1 MAGRRQI
8 GAIIKLEGEQQF
20 KSSITSCKTS
30 ISSMKASLKQ
40 IQASYSGN
48 ANGLEALS
56 AVQNQYMQIQKKA
69 RESIEKT
76 QNAYQKSRE
85 KQDDVKKSMQSMKD
99 AYEAAEKKLKEMKNS
114 GEASADAIE
123 EQSKATEEAYTA
135 YQNYSE
141 AVEKCEARTN
151 RFQKAITD
159 AKTEE
164 INASN
169 AIRQYAEYIE
179 EAKQSADGT
188 ASSLDEYGKAVK
200 EAGDNA
206 SDAGGKLG
214 IFSGVLSANLVTA
227 GLQKVCDLLKTGASY
242 AVDVG
247 SSFEA
252 AMSQV
257 QATSGATGAELDAL
271 TAKASQLGRDTI
283 YSATDAGN
291 ALYYMSLAGWSSQQ
305 MLTSIDDVLNL
316 AASSGMDLAKASDI
330 VTDEITAFGLK
341 ASDAAHFVDVMSY
354 AQSHAN
360 TTAEDLGQSYKD
372 VAATAGKFHMSVEE
386 ITSALMVMANSGV
399 KGSSGAGNALNTVI
413 TRLMTNTKDCA
424 TELKKYGVEIY
435 DSTGK
440 MKSLSSIL
448 IGTANAFSGLTEKE
462 QANLAKIIA
471 GQNQYTSFMT
481 ILTGMNEAA
490 KKSGQ
495 SFEDYTAQLEK
506 CDGTAEKMAAT
517 MQDNLHG
524 KMKALSSAAEGFG
537 NAVYNYVRGPLSDL
551 AEGAADVINAVT
563 DELQPATT
571 EINAF
576 VESVK
581 AAADEVQNTLS
592 SADMSYTN
600 SAADAS
606 KIEAY
611 LQVIEEARSKTS
623 LTSYETYQLNNAVK
637 ELSSNVPELNDYID
651 DTSKILQMNSEDF
664 FNLKTT
670 IKQSYRDIMADAVIA
685 KRQAYMLAKAD
696 AEVNKKAAS
705 DAMDEAAARID
716 EQKQTIE
723 RMEAFYKRTSHTL
736 AEDVEHQA
744 YKRKELETLQALQD
758 AYDDSVDSYGKMS
771 DAQKKTD
778 RALQDFEEHVEEWQ
792 GSYGIII
799 DKNGEWTTA
808 SEKLAKATDAQAAA
822 ADNAADAADDVQDAV
837 SEAVTAYVQKTEE
850 IKNAGLAE
858 KVRNQLAAAGEEI
871 FNFRD
876 SITSNLSSISLFG
889 DRSSIVEAY
898 TSTNRDEMKRNMSWN
913 LYAMKTYT
921 EELDNL
927 KKRGVSNDFVDY
939 LVSQGDAGMNYVHS
953 LSMATDEELKKFQA
967 AFLEYQRYRNGT
979 KENVKTLI
987 EDYSQTVLDGIPEG
1001 RKMWEKFGA
1010 DTMQGFF
1017 SKIDEAAAAI
1027 RSGAITGTINDAM
1040 RVVLQQSLN
1049 SYTAAVN
1056 TQTQNNLPNI
1066 AARNAQTQTTAPEPK
1081 TRSNVA
1087 LPNLNTHDTIS
1098 IDLNIDGEKVA
1109 NRTVQVIRNRGKI
1122 TGRR

>member
-8 GAIIKLEGEQQF
+8 GAIIKLDGEQQF
-20 KSSITSCKTS
+20 KASITSCKTS
-30 ISSMKASLKQ
+30 ISSLKSSLKQ

-48 ANGLEALS
+48 ANSLEALS

-76 QNAYQKSRE
+76 QNAYQKSKE
-85 KQDDVKKSMQSMKD
+85 KQDDVKKSMQDMKT

-114 GEASADAIE
+114 GEASVDAIE

-151 RFQKAITD
+151 RFQKAIAD

-164 INASN
+164 INASH
-169 AIRQYAEYIE
+169 AIKQYAEYIE

-200 EAGDNA
+200 EAGENA

-214 IFSGVLSANLVTA
+214 IFSGMLSANLVTA
-227 GLQKVCDLLKTGASY
+227 GLQKVCDLLKTGVSY

-247 SSFEA
+247 SNFEA

-257 QATSGATGAELDAL
+257 QAISGATGADLDAL

-283 YSATDAGN
+283 YSATDVGN
-291 ALYYMSLAGWSSQQ
+291 SLYYMSLAGWNTKQ
-305 MLTSIDDVLNL
+305 MLDSIDGVLNL
-316 AASSGMDLAKASDI
+316 AAASNMDLANASDI

-341 ASDAAHFVDVMSY
+341 ASDAAHFVDVMAY
-354 AQSHAN
+354 AQANSN
-360 TTAEDLGQSYKD
+360 TTTEALGEAYKE
-372 VAATAGKFHMSVEE
+372 VASTAGKFNISVEDT
-386 ITSALMVMANSGV
+386 TSVLMTMANAGV
-399 KGSSGAGNALNTVI
+399 KGSTAGNALNTVL

-424 TELKKYGVEIY
+424 TELKKYGVSIY
-435 DSTGK
+435 DSNGQ
-440 MKSLSSIL
+440 MKSMSSIL
-448 IGTANAFSGLTEKE
+448 EGITNAFADLNQEE
-462 QANLAKIIA
+462 QANLAKVIA
-471 GQNQYTSFMT
+471 GQNQYTAFLT
-481 ILTGMNEAA
+481 ILSGLSDEA
-490 KKSGQ
+490 KKGGQ
-495 SFEDYTAQLEK
+495 SFGDYTSQLEK
-506 CDGTAEKMAAT
+506 CDGTAEKMAVT
-517 MQDNLHG
+517 IQDNLKG
-524 KMKALSSAAEGFG
+524 KLKALSSAAEGFG

-571 EINAF
+571 EIDDF

-581 AAADEVQNTLS
+581 SAADEVQNTLNN
-592 SADMSYTN
+592 ADMSYTN

-606 KIEAY
+606 KIESY

-623 LTSYETYQLNNAVK
+623 LTSYETYQLDNAVK

-651 DTSKILQMNSEDF
+651 DTSEILKMNSEDF

-771 DAQKKTD
+771 DAQKKAD
-778 RALQDFEEHVEEWQ
+778 NALRDFEEHVEEWQ

-808 SEKLAKATDAQAAA
+808 SEKFAKATNEQAAA
-822 ADNAADAADDVQDAV
+822 ADNATDAADDVQDAV

-858 KVRNQLAAAGEEI
+858 TVRNQLAAAGEEI
-871 FNFRD
+871 SNFRD

-979 KENVKTLI
+979 KENVKALI

-1066 AARNAQTQTTAPEPK
+1066 AARNSQTQTTAPEPK

>member
-8 GAIIKLEGEQQF
+8 GAIIKLDGEQQF
-20 KSSITSCKTS
+20 KSAITSCRTS
-30 ISSMKASLKQ
+30 LSAMKSSLKQ

-48 ANGLEALS
+48 ANSLEALS
-56 AVQNQYMQIQKKA
+56 AVQNQYMQIQKRA

-169 AIRQYAEYIE
+169 AIKQYAEYIE
-179 EAKQSADGT
+179 EAKRSADGT

-200 EAGDNA
+200 DAGESA

-214 IFSGVLSANLVTA
+214 IFSGMLSANLVTA
-227 GLQKVCDLLKTGASY
+227 GLQKVCDLLKEGASY

-257 QATSGATGAELDAL
+257 QAISGATGADLEAL

-291 ALYYMSLAGWSSQQ
+291 ALYYMSLAGWDTKQ
-305 MLTSIDDVLNL
+305 MLDSIDDVLGL
-316 AASSGMDLAKASDI
+316 AAASNMSLATASDI
-330 VTDEITAFGLK
+330 VTDEITAFGLSAK
-341 ASDAAHFVDVMSY
+341 DASHFVDVMAY
-354 AQSHAN
+354 AQANSN
-360 TTAEDLGQSYKD
+360 TTTEALGEAYKE
-372 VAATAGKFHMSVEE
+372 VASTAGKFNISVEDT
-386 ITSALMVMANSGV
+386 TSILMTMANAGV
-399 KGSSGAGNALNTVI
+399 KGSTAGNALNTVL
-413 TRLMTNTKDCA
+413 TRMMTNTKNCA
-424 TELKKYGVEIY
+424 TELKKYGVSIY
-435 DSTGK
+435 DSNGQ

-448 IGTANAFSGLTEKE
+448 EGITNAFSGLNQEE
-462 QANLAKIIA
+462 QANLAKVIA
-471 GQNQYTSFMT
+471 GQNQYTAFLT
-481 ILTGMNEAA
+481 ILSGLSDEA

-495 SFEDYTAQLEK
+495 SFGDYTSQLEK
-506 CDGTAEKMAAT
+506 CNGTAAKMSAT
-517 MQDNLHG
+517 IQDNLKG
-524 KMKALSSAAEGFG
+524 KMKELSSAAEGLG

-571 EINAF
+571 EIDDF

-581 AAADEVQNTLS
+581 AVADEVQNTLNN
-592 SADMSYTN
+592 ADMSYTN

-606 KIEAY
+606 KIESY

-637 ELSSNVPELNDYID
+637 ELSANVPELNDYID
-651 DTSKILQMNSEDF
+651 DTSRILQMNSEDF

-705 DAMDEAAARID
+705 DAMNEAAARID

-808 SEKLAKATDAQAAA
+808 SEKLAKATNEQAAA
-822 ADNAADAADDVQDAV
+822 ADNATDAADDVQDAV

-858 KVRNQLAAAGEEI
+858 TVRNQLAAAGEEI
-871 FNFRD
+871 FNFRE

-889 DRSSIVEAY
+889 DRSSMVEAY
-898 TSTNRDEMKRNMSWN
+898 TSTNRDEMRRNMSWN

-927 KKRGVSNDFVDY
+927 KKRGVANDFVDY

-979 KENVKTLI
+979 KENVKALM
-987 EDYSQTVLDGIPEG
+987 EDYTQTVLDGIPEG
-1001 RKMWEKFGA
+1001 KKMWEKYGA
-1010 DTMQGFF
+1010 GTMQGFF
-1017 SKIDEAAAAI
+1017 DKVNEAAAAI

-1066 AARNAQTQTTAPEPK
+1066 AARNTQTQTTAPEPK

>member
-8 GAIIKLEGEQQF
+8 GALIKLDGEQQF
-20 KSSITSCKTS
+20 KAGITSCKTS
-30 ISSMKASLKQ
+30 LSSLKSSLKQ

-48 ANGLEALS
+48 ANSLEALS
-56 AVQNQYMQIQKKA
+56 AVQNQYLQIQKRV

-76 QNAYQKSRE
+76 QNAYQKSKE
-85 KQDDVKKSMQSMKD
+85 KQDDVKKSMQDMKT

-123 EQSKATEEAYTA
+123 EQSKATAEAYTA

-169 AIRQYAEYIE
+169 AIKQYAEYIE

-214 IFSGVLSANLVTA
+214 IFSGMLSANLVTA
-227 GLQKVCDLLKTGASY
+227 GLQKVCDLLKEGASY

-257 QATSGATGAELDAL
+257 QAISGATGADLEAL

-291 ALYYMSLAGWSSQQ
+291 SLYYMSLAGWNTKQ
-305 MLTSIDDVLNL
+305 MLDSIDGVLNL
-316 AASSGMDLAKASDI
+316 AAASSMSLSTAADI

-341 ASDAAHFVDVMSY
+341 ASDAAHFVDIMAY
-354 AQSHAN
+354 AQANSN
-360 TTAEDLGQSYKD
+360 TTTEALGEAYKE
-372 VAATAGKFHMSVEE
+372 VASVAGKFN
-386 ITSALMVMANSGV
+386 ISAEDTTAILMTMANAGF
-399 KGSSGAGNALNTVI
+399 KGSTAGNALSTCL
-413 TRLMTNTKDCA
+413 TRLMVNTSDCA
-424 TELKKYGVEIY
+424 TELKKYGVSIY
-435 DSTGK
+435 DSNGQ
-440 MKSLSSIL
+440 MKSMSSIL
-448 IGTANAFSGLTEKE
+448 EGITDAFAGLSQEE
-462 QANLAKIIA
+462 QASLAKTIA
-471 GQNQYTSFMT
+471 GQNQYAAFLT
-481 ILTGMNEAA
+481 ILSGLSDEA
-490 KKSGQ
+490 KKGGQ
-495 SFEDYTAQLEK
+495 SFGDYTAQLEK
-506 CDGTAEKMAAT
+506 CDGTAAKMSAT
-517 MQDNLHG
+517 IQDNLKG
-524 KMKALSSAAEGFG
+524 RMKELSSAAEGFG

-571 EINAF
+571 EIDDF

-581 AAADEVQNTLS
+581 AAADEVQNTLNN
-592 SADMSYTN
+592 ADMSYTS

-611 LQVIEEARSKTS
+611 MQVIEEARSKTS

-651 DTSKILQMNSEDF
+651 DTSRILQMNSEDF

-778 RALQDFEEHVEEWQ
+778 RTLQDFEEHVEEWQ

-799 DKNGEWTTA
+799 DKNGEWTTT
-808 SEKLAKATDAQAAA
+808 SEKLAKATDEQAAA
-822 ADNAADAADDVQDAV
+822 ADNATDAADDVQDAV

-858 KVRNQLAAAGEEI
+858 TVRNQLAAAGEEI
-871 FNFRD
+871 SNFRD

-898 TSTNRDEMKRNMSWN
+898 TSTNRDEMRRNMSWN

-979 KENVKTLI
+979 KENVKALI

-1001 RKMWEKFGA
+1001 RRMWEKFGA

-1066 AARNAQTQTTAPEPK
+1066 AARNTQTQTTAPEPK

-1087 LPNLNTHDTIS
+1087 LPNLTTHDTIS
-1098 IDLNIDGEKVA
+1098 IDLNIDGEKMV
-1109 NRTVQVIRNRGKI
+1109 NRSVQIIRNRGKI

>member
-8 GAIIKLEGEQQF
+8 GAIIKLDGEQQF
-20 KSSITSCKTS
+20 KASITSCKTS

-48 ANGLEALS
+48 ANSLEALS
-56 AVQNQYMQIQKKA
+56 AVQNQYMQIQKRA

-76 QNAYQKSRE
+76 QNAYQKSKE
-85 KQDDVKKSMQSMKD
+85 KQDDVKKSMQDMKT

-123 EQSKATEEAYTA
+123 AQSRATEEAYTA

-164 INASN
+164 INATN

-214 IFSGVLSANLVTA
+214 IFSGMLSANLVTA

-257 QATSGATGAELDAL
+257 QAISGATGADLEAL

-291 ALYYMSLAGWSSQQ
+291 SLYYMSLAGWNTKQ
-305 MLTSIDDVLNL
+305 MLDSIDGVLNL
-316 AASSGMDLAKASDI
+316 AAASSMSLSTAANI

-341 ASDAAHFVDVMSY
+341 ASDAAHFVDVMAY
-354 AQSHAN
+354 AQANSN
-360 TTAEDLGQSYKD
+360 TTTEALGEAYKE
-372 VAATAGKFHMSVEE
+372 VASTAGKFNISVEDT
-386 ITSALMVMANSGV
+386 TSILMTMANAGV
-399 KGSSGAGNALNTVI
+399 KGSTAGNALNTVL

-424 TELKKYGVEIY
+424 TELKKYGVSIY
-435 DSTGK
+435 DSNGQ
-440 MKSLSSIL
+440 MKSMSSIL
-448 IGTANAFSGLTEKE
+448 EGITNAFAGLNQEE
-462 QANLAKIIA
+462 QANLAKVIA
-471 GQNQYTSFMT
+471 GQNQYTAFLT
-481 ILTGMNEAA
+481 ILSGLSDEA

-495 SFEDYTAQLEK
+495 SFGDYTAQLEK
-506 CDGTAEKMAAT
+506 CDGTAAKMSAT
-517 MQDNLHG
+517 IQDNLKG
-524 KMKALSSAAEGFG
+524 KMKELSSAAEGFG

-571 EINAF
+571 EIDGF

-581 AAADEVQNTLS
+581 AAADEVQNTLNN
-592 SADMSYTN
+592 ADMSYTN

-611 LQVIEEARSKTS
+611 MQVIEEARSKTN
-623 LTSYETYQLNNAVK
+623 LTSYETYQLNDAVK
-637 ELSSNVPELNDYID
+637 ELSANVPELNDYID
-651 DTSKILQMNSEDF
+651 DTSRILQMNSEDF

-822 ADNAADAADDVQDAV
+822 ADNATDAADDVQDAV

-858 KVRNQLAAAGEEI
+858 AVRNQLAAAGEEI
-871 FNFRD
+871 SNFRD

-889 DRSSIVEAY
+889 DRSSMVEAY
-898 TSTNRDEMKRNMSWN
+898 TSTNRDEMRRNMSWN

-927 KKRGVSNDFVDY
+927 KKRGISNDFVDY

-979 KENVKTLI
+979 KENVKGLI

-1066 AARNAQTQTTAPEPK
+1066 AARNTQTQTTAPEPK

-1098 IDLNIDGEKVA
+1098 IDLNIDGEKMA

>member
-20 KSSITSCKTS
+20 KSAITSCRTS
-30 ISSMKASLKQ
+30 LSAMKSSLKR

-48 ANGLEALS
+48 ANSLEALS

-76 QNAYQKSRE
+76 QNAYQKSKE
-85 KQDDVKKSMQSMKD
+85 KQDDVKKSMQDMKT
-99 AYEAAEKKLKEMKNS
+99 AYEAAEKKLKELKNS

-151 RFQKAITD
+151 RFQKAISD

-179 EAKQSADGT
+179 EARQSADGT

-247 SSFEA
+247 SNFEA

-257 QATSGATGAELDAL
+257 QAISGATGADLEAL

-291 ALYYMSLAGWSSQQ
+291 ALYYMSLAGWDTKQ
-305 MLTSIDDVLNL
+305 MLDSIDGVLNL
-316 AASSGMDLAKASDI
+316 AAASNMDLANASDI
-330 VTDEITAFGLK
+330 VTDEITAFGLSAK
-341 ASDAAHFVDVMSY
+341 DASHFVDIMAY
-354 AQSHAN
+354 AQANSN
-360 TTAEDLGQSYKD
+360 TTTEALGEAYKE
-372 VAATAGKFHMSVEE
+372 VASVAGKFN
-386 ITSALMVMANSGV
+386 ISAEDTTAILMTMANAGF
-399 KGSSGAGNALNTVI
+399 KGSTAGNALSTCL
-413 TRLMTNTKDCA
+413 TRLMVNTSDCA
-424 TELKKYGVEIY
+424 TELKKYGVSIY
-435 DSTGK
+435 DSNGQ
-440 MKSLSSIL
+440 MKSMSSIL
-448 IGTANAFSGLTEKE
+448 EGITDAFAGLSQEE
-462 QANLAKIIA
+462 QASLAKTIA
-471 GQNQYTSFMT
+471 GQNQYAAFLT
-481 ILTGMNEAA
+481 ILSGLSDEA
-490 KKSGQ
+490 KKGGQ
-495 SFEDYTAQLEK
+495 SFGDYTSQLEK
-506 CDGTAEKMAAT
+506 CDGTAAKMSAT
-517 MQDNLHG
+517 IQDNLKG
-524 KMKALSSAAEGFG
+524 KMKELSSAAEGFG
-537 NAVYNYVRGPLSDL
+537 NAVYNYVKGPLSDL
-551 AEGAADVINAVT
+551 AEGAADVINEVT

-571 EINAF
+571 EIDDF

-581 AAADEVQNTLS
+581 SAADEVQNTLNN
-592 SADMSYTN
+592 ADMSYTN

-606 KIEAY
+606 KIESY

-637 ELSSNVPELNDYID
+637 ELSANVPELNDYID

-664 FNLKTT
+664 FKLKTT

-696 AEVNKKAAS
+696 AEVNKKVAS

-736 AEDVEHQA
+736 AEAVEHQA

-808 SEKLAKATDAQAAA
+808 SEKLAKATNEQAAA
-822 ADNAADAADDVQDAV
+822 ADNATDAADDVQDAV

-858 KVRNQLAAAGEEI
+858 TVRNQLAAAGEEVS
-871 FNFRD
+871 NFRD

-979 KENVKTLI
+979 KENVKALM
-987 EDYSQTVLDGIPEG
+987 EDYTQTVLDGIPEG
-1001 RKMWEKFGA
+1001 KRMWEKYGA
-1010 DTMQGFF
+1010 GTMQGFF
-1017 SKIDEAAAAI
+1017 DKVNEAADAI

-1040 RVVLQQSLN
+1040 QVVLQQSLN

-1087 LPNLNTHDTIS
+1087 LPNLTTHDTIS
-1098 IDLNIDGEKVA
+1098 IDLNIDGEKMV
-1109 NRTVQVIRNRGKI
+1109 NRSVQIIRNRGKI

>member
-8 GAIIKLEGEQQF
+8 GALIRLDGEQQF
-20 KSSITSCKTS
+20 KAGITSCRAS
-30 ISSMKASLKQ
+30 ISAMKSSLKQ

-48 ANGLEALS
+48 ANSLEALS

-76 QNAYQKSRE
+76 QNAYQKSKE
-85 KQDDVKKSMQSMKD
+85 KQDDVKKSMQDMKT

-169 AIRQYAEYIE
+169 AIKQYAEYIE
-179 EAKQSADGT
+179 EARQSADGT

-200 EAGDNA
+200 EAGENA

-242 AVDVG
+242 AVEVG
-247 SSFEA
+247 SNFEA

-257 QATSGATGAELDAL
+257 QAISGATGADLEAL

-291 ALYYMSLAGWSSQQ
+291 ALYYMSLAGWDTKQ
-305 MLTSIDDVLNL
+305 MLDSIDGVLNL
-316 AASSGMDLAKASDI
+316 AAASNMDLANASDI

-341 ASDAAHFVDVMSY
+341 ASDAAHFVDVMAY
-354 AQSHAN
+354 AQANSN
-360 TTAEDLGQSYKD
+360 TTTEALGEAYKE
-372 VAATAGKFHMSVEE
+372 VASVAGKFN
-386 ITSALMVMANSGV
+386 ISAEDTTAILMTMANAGF
-399 KGSSGAGNALNTVI
+399 KGSTAGNALSTCL
-413 TRLMTNTKDCA
+413 TRLMVNTSDCA
-424 TELKKYGVEIY
+424 TELKKYGVSIY
-435 DSTGK
+435 DSNGQ
-440 MKSLSSIL
+440 MKSMTSIL
-448 IGTANAFSGLTEKE
+448 EGITDAFAGLNQEE
-462 QANLAKIIA
+462 QASLAKTIA
-471 GQNQYTSFMT
+471 GQNQYAAFLT
-481 ILTGMNEAA
+481 ILQGLSDEA
-490 KKSGQ
+490 KKGGQ
-495 SFEDYTAQLEK
+495 SFGDYASQLEK
-506 CDGTAEKMAAT
+506 CDGTAAKMSAT
-517 MQDNLHG
+517 MQDNLRG
-524 KMKALSSAAEGFG
+524 RMKELSSAVEGFG
-537 NAVYNYVRGPLSDL
+537 AAVYNYVRGPLSDL

-571 EINAF
+571 EIDDF

-592 SADMSYTN
+592 NADMSYTN

-611 LQVIEEARSKTS
+611 MQVIEEARSKTS

-651 DTSKILQMNSEDF
+651 DTSKLLQMNSEDF

-705 DAMDEAAARID
+705 DAMDEAAARIK

-723 RMEAFYKRTSHTL
+723 KMEAFYKRTSHTL

-778 RALQDFEEHVEEWQ
+778 NALQDFEEHVEEWQ

-808 SEKLAKATDAQAAA
+808 SEKLAKATDEQAAA

-850 IKNAGLAE
+850 IKNAGLSE
-858 KVRNQLAAAGEEI
+858 TVRNQLAAAGEEI
-871 FNFRD
+871 STFRD
-876 SITSNLSSISLFG
+876 SIKSNLSSISLFG
-889 DRSSIVEAY
+889 DRSSLVEAY
-898 TSTNRDEMKRNMSWN
+898 TSTNRDEMKRNMSWA
-913 LYAMKTYT
+913 LYSMKTYT

-979 KENVKTLI
+979 KENVKGLI

-1066 AARNAQTQTTAPEPK
+1066 AARNTQTQTTAPEPK
-1081 TRSNVA
+1081 VRSNVA

-1098 IDLNIDGEKVA
+1098 IDLNIDGEKWD

>member
-8 GAIIKLEGEQQF
+8 GAIIKLDGEQQF
-20 KSSITSCKTS
+20 KASITSCKTS

-48 ANGLEALS
+48 ANSLEALS

-76 QNAYQKSRE
+76 QNAYQKSKE
-85 KQDDVKKSMQSMKD
+85 KQDDVKKSMQDMKT

-135 YQNYSE
+135 YKNYSE

-151 RFQKAITD
+151 RFQKAIAD

-169 AIRQYAEYIE
+169 AIKQYAEYIE

-214 IFSGVLSANLVTA
+214 IFSGMLSANLVTA

-247 SSFEA
+247 SNFEA

-257 QATSGATGAELDAL
+257 QAISGATGADLEAL

-291 ALYYMSLAGWSSQQ
+291 ALYYMSLAGWDTKQ
-305 MLTSIDDVLNL
+305 MLDSIDGVLNL
-316 AASSGMDLAKASDI
+316 AAASNMDLANASDI

-341 ASDAAHFVDVMSY
+341 ASDAAHFVDIMAY
-354 AQSHAN
+354 AQANSN
-360 TTAEDLGQSYKD
+360 TTTEALGEAYKE
-372 VAATAGKFHMSVEE
+372 VASVAGKFN
-386 ITSALMVMANSGV
+386 ISAEDTTAILMTMANAGF
-399 KGSSGAGNALNTVI
+399 KGSTAGNALSTCL
-413 TRLMTNTKDCA
+413 TRLMVNTSDCA
-424 TELKKYGVEIY
+424 TELKKYGVSIY
-435 DSTGK
+435 DSNGQ
-440 MKSLSSIL
+440 MKSMSSIL
-448 IGTANAFSGLTEKE
+448 EGITDAFAGLSQEE
-462 QANLAKIIA
+462 QASLAKTIA
-471 GQNQYTSFMT
+471 GQNQYAAFLT
-481 ILTGMNEAA
+481 ILSGLSDEA
-490 KKSGQ
+490 KKGGQ
-495 SFEDYTAQLEK
+495 SFGDYTAQLEK
-506 CDGTAEKMAAT
+506 CDGTAAKMSAT
-517 MQDNLHG
+517 IQDNLKG
-524 KMKALSSAAEGFG
+524 KMKELSSAAEGLG

-571 EINAF
+571 EIDDF

-581 AAADEVQNTLS
+581 AASDEVQNTLNN
-592 SADMSYTN
+592 ADMSYTN

-606 KIEAY
+606 KIESY

-771 DAQKKTD
+771 DAQKKAD
-778 RALQDFEEHVEEWQ
+778 NALRDFEEHVEEWK

-808 SEKLAKATDAQAAA
+808 SEKLAKATDEQAAA
-822 ADNAADAADDVQDAV
+822 ADNATDAADDVQDAV

-858 KVRNQLAAAGEEI
+858 TVRNQLAAAGEEI
-871 FNFRD
+871 SNFRD

-898 TSTNRDEMKRNMSWN
+898 TSTNRDEMRRNMSWN

-979 KENVKTLI
+979 KENVKGLI

-1066 AARNAQTQTTAPEPK
+1066 ATRNTQTQTTAPEPK

>member
-20 KSSITSCKTS
+20 KSAITSCRTS
-30 ISSMKASLKQ
+30 LSAMKSSLKQ

-76 QNAYQKSRE
+76 QNAYQKSKE

-99 AYEAAEKKLKEMKNS
+99 AYEAAEKKLKEMKSS

-151 RFQKAITD
+151 RFQKAIAD

-169 AIRQYAEYIE
+169 TVRQYAEYIE

-247 SSFEA
+247 SNFEA

-257 QATSGATGAELDAL
+257 QAISGATGADLEAL
-271 TAKASQLGRDTI
+271 TAKASQLGRDTV

-291 ALYYMSLAGWSSQQ
+291 ALYYMSLAGWDTKQ
-305 MLTSIDDVLNL
+305 MLDSIDGVLNL
-316 AASSGMDLAKASDI
+316 AAASNMDLANASDI

-341 ASDAAHFVDVMSY
+341 ASDAAHFVDIMAY
-354 AQSHAN
+354 AQANSN
-360 TTAEDLGQSYKD
+360 TTTEALGEAYKE
-372 VAATAGKFHMSVEE
+372 VASVAGKFN
-386 ITSALMVMANSGV
+386 ISAEDTTAILMTMANAGF
-399 KGSSGAGNALNTVI
+399 KGSTAGNALSTCL
-413 TRLMTNTKDCA
+413 TRLMVNTSDCA
-424 TELKKYGVEIY
+424 TELKKYGVSIY
-435 DSTGK
+435 DSNGQ
-440 MKSLSSIL
+440 MKSMSSIL
-448 IGTANAFSGLTEKE
+448 EGITDAFAGLSQEE
-462 QANLAKIIA
+462 QASLAKTIA
-471 GQNQYTSFMT
+471 GQNQYAAFLT
-481 ILTGMNEAA
+481 ILSGLSDEA
-490 KKSGQ
+490 KKGGQ
-495 SFEDYTAQLEK
+495 SFGDYASQLEK
-506 CDGTAEKMAAT
+506 CDGTAAKMSAT
-517 MQDNLHG
+517 MQDNLKG
-524 KMKALSSAAEGFG
+524 KMKELSSAAEGLG

-563 DELQPATT
+563 DELQPAIT
-571 EINAF
+571 EIDGF

-581 AAADEVQNTLS
+581 AAADEVQNTLNN
-592 SADMSYTN
+592 ADMSYTN
-600 SAADAS
+600 NAADAS

-611 LQVIEEARSKTS
+611 MQVIEEARSKTS

-637 ELSSNVPELNDYID
+637 ELSANVPELNDYID

-736 AEDVEHQA
+736 AEAVEHQA

-771 DAQKKTD
+771 DAQKKADNT
-778 RALQDFEEHVEEWQ
+778 LQDFEEHVKEWQ

-837 SEAVTAYVQKTEE
+837 GEAVTAYVQKTEE

-858 KVRNQLAAAGEEI
+858 TVRNQLAAAGEEV
-871 FNFRD
+871 FNFRE
-876 SITSNLSSISLFG
+876 SIKSNLSSISLFG

-939 LVSQGDAGMNYVHS
+939 LVSQGDAGMNYIHS

-979 KENVKTLI
+979 KENVKALMR
-987 EDYSQTVLDGIPEG
+987 DYTQTVLDGIPEG
-1001 RKMWEKFGA
+1001 KRMWEKYGA
-1010 DTMQGFF
+1010 GTMQGFF
-1017 SKIDEAAAAI
+1017 DKVNEAADAI

-1040 RVVLQQSLN
+1040 QVVLQQSLN

-1098 IDLNIDGEKVA
+1098 IDLNIDGEKWD

>member
-8 GAIIKLEGEQQF
+8 GAIIKLDGEQQF
-20 KSSITSCKTS
+20 KASITSCKTS

-48 ANGLEALS
+48 ANSLEALS
-56 AVQNQYMQIQKKA
+56 AVQNQYMQIQKRA

-76 QNAYQKSRE
+76 QNAYQKSKE
-85 KQDDVKKSMQSMKD
+85 KQDDVKKSMQDMKT

-200 EAGDNA
+200 EAGESA

-247 SSFEA
+247 SNFEA

-257 QATSGATGAELDAL
+257 QAISGATGAELEAL
-271 TAKASQLGRDTI
+271 TAKASQLGRDTM
-283 YSATDAGN
+283 YSATDTGN
-291 ALYYMSLAGWSSQQ
+291 ALYYMSLAGWSTKQ
-305 MLTSIDDVLNL
+305 MLDSIDDVLAL
-316 AASSGMDLAKASDI
+316 AAASNMSLANASDI
-330 VTDEITAFGLK
+330 VTDEITAFGLSAK
-341 ASDAAHFVDVMSY
+341 DASHFVDIMAY
-354 AQSHAN
+354 AQANSN
-360 TTAEDLGQSYKD
+360 TTTEALGEAYKE
-372 VAATAGKFHMSVEE
+372 VASVAGKFN
-386 ITSALMVMANSGV
+386 ISAEDTTAILMTMANAGFR
-399 KGSSGAGNALNTVI
+399 GSTAGNALSTCL
-413 TRLMTNTKDCA
+413 TRLMVDTKGCA
-424 TELKKYGVEIY
+424 TELKKYGVSIY
-435 DSTGK
+435 DSNGQ
-440 MKSLSSIL
+440 MKSMSSIL
-448 IGTANAFSGLTEKE
+448 EGITEAFAGLNQEE
-462 QANLAKIIA
+462 QANLAKVIA
-471 GQNQYTSFMT
+471 GQNQYTAFLT
-481 ILTGMNEAA
+481 ILSGLSDEA
-490 KKSGQ
+490 KKGGK
-495 SFEDYTAQLEK
+495 SFGDYASQLEK
-506 CDGTAEKMAAT
+506 CDGTAAKMSAT
-517 MQDNLHG
+517 MQDNLKG
-524 KMKALSSAAEGFG
+524 KMKELSSAAEGFG

-571 EINAF
+571 EIDDF

-611 LQVIEEARSKTS
+611 MQVIEEARNKTS

-637 ELSSNVPELNDYID
+637 ELSANVPELNDYID

-696 AEVNKKAAS
+696 AEVNKRAAS
-705 DAMDEAAARID
+705 DAMNEAAARID

-778 RALQDFEEHVEEWQ
+778 NALQDFEEHVKEWQ

-837 SEAVTAYVQKTEE
+837 GEAVTAYVQKTEE

-858 KVRNQLAAAGEEI
+858 TVRNQLAAAGEEV
-871 FNFRD
+871 FNFRE
-876 SITSNLSSISLFG
+876 SIKSNLSSISLFG
-889 DRSSIVEAY
+889 DRSSMVEAY
-898 TSTNRDEMKRNMSWN
+898 TSTNRDEMRRNMSWN

-967 AFLEYQRYRNGT
+967 AFLEYQRYRSGT
-979 KENVKTLI
+979 KENVKALM
-987 EDYSQTVLDGIPEG
+987 EDYTQTVLDGIPEG
-1001 RKMWEKFGA
+1001 KKMWEKYGA
-1010 DTMQGFF
+1010 GTMQGFF
-1017 SKIDEAAAAI
+1017 DKVNEAADAI

-1040 RVVLQQSLN
+1040 QVVLQQSLN

-1066 AARNAQTQTTAPEPK
+1066 ATRNTQTQTTAPEPR

-1087 LPNLNTHDTIS
+1087 LPNLTTHDTIS
-1098 IDLNIDGEKVA
+1098 IDLNIDGEKMV
-1109 NRTVQVIRNRGKI
+1109 NRSVQIIRNRGKI

>member
-8 GAIIKLEGEQQF
+8 GAIIKLDGEQQF
-20 KSSITSCKTS
+20 KASITSCKTS

-48 ANGLEALS
+48 ANSLEALS

-76 QNAYQKSRE
+76 QNAYQKSKE
-85 KQDDVKKSMQSMKD
+85 KQDDVKKSMQDMKT
-99 AYEAAEKKLKEMKNS
+99 AYDAAEKKLKEMKNS

-151 RFQKAITD
+151 RFQKAIAD

-169 AIRQYAEYIE
+169 AIKQYAEYIE

-200 EAGDNA
+200 DAGESA

-214 IFSGVLSANLVTA
+214 IFSGMLSANLVTA

-247 SSFEA
+247 SNFEA

-257 QATSGATGAELDAL
+257 QAISGATGADLEAL

-283 YSATDAGN
+283 YSATDVGN
-291 ALYYMSLAGWSSQQ
+291 SLYYMSLAGWDTKQ
-305 MLTSIDDVLNL
+305 MLDSIDGVLNL
-316 AASSGMDLAKASDI
+316 AAASNMDLANASDI

-341 ASDAAHFVDVMSY
+341 ASDAAHFVDVMAY
-354 AQSHAN
+354 AQANSN
-360 TTAEDLGQSYKD
+360 TTTEALGEAYKE
-372 VAATAGKFHMSVEE
+372 VASTAGKFNISVEDT
-386 ITSALMVMANSGV
+386 TSVLMTMANAGI
-399 KGSSGAGNALNTVI
+399 KGSTAGNALNTVL

-424 TELKKYGVEIY
+424 TELKKYGVSIY
-435 DSTGK
+435 DSNGQ
-440 MKSLSSIL
+440 MKSMSSIL
-448 IGTANAFSGLTEKE
+448 DGITNAFAGLNQEE

-471 GQNQYTSFMT
+471 GQNQYTAFLT
-481 ILTGMNEAA
+481 ILSGLSDEA
-490 KKSGQ
+490 KKGGQ
-495 SFEDYTAQLEK
+495 SFGDYASQLEK
-506 CDGTAEKMAAT
+506 CDGTAAKMSAT
-517 MQDNLHG
+517 MQDNLNG
-524 KMKALSSAAEGFG
+524 RMKELSSAAEGFG
-537 NAVYNYVRGPLSDL
+537 NAVYNYVKGPLSDL
-551 AEGAADVINAVT
+551 AEGAADVVNAVT

-571 EINAF
+571 EIDAF
-576 VESVK
+576 VDSVK
-581 AAADEVQNTLS
+581 SAADEVQNTLNN
-592 SADMSYTN
+592 ADMSYTN
-600 SAADAS
+600 SATDAS
-606 KIEAY
+606 KIESY

-637 ELSSNVPELNDYID
+637 ELSANVPELNDYID

-723 RMEAFYKRTSHTL
+723 RMESFYKRTSHTL

-771 DAQKKTD
+771 DAQKQTD

-858 KVRNQLAAAGEEI
+858 TIRNQLAAAGEEVS
-871 FNFRD
+871 NFRD
-876 SITSNLSSISLFG
+876 SIKNNLSSISLFG

-953 LSMATDEELKKFQA
+953 LSMATDEELEKFQA

-979 KENVKTLI
+979 KENVKGLI

-1040 RVVLQQSLN
+1040 QVVLQQSLN

-1066 AARNAQTQTTAPEPK
+1066 AARNTQTQTTAPEPK

-1098 IDLNIDGEKVA
+1098 IDLNIDGEKMA

>member
-8 GAIIKLEGEQQF
+8 GAIIKLDGEQQF
-20 KSSITSCKTS
+20 KASITSCKTS
-30 ISSMKASLKQ
+30 ISSLKSSLKQ

-48 ANGLEALS
+48 ANSLEALS

-76 QNAYQKSRE
+76 QNAYQKSKE

-169 AIRQYAEYIE
+169 AVRQYAEYIE
-179 EAKQSADGT
+179 EARQSADGT

-200 EAGDNA
+200 EAGESA

-214 IFSGVLSANLVTA
+214 IFSGMLSANLATA
-227 GLQKVCDLLKTGASY
+227 GLQKACDLLKAGASY

-247 SSFEA
+247 SNFEA

-257 QATSGATGAELDAL
+257 QAISGATGADLEAL

-291 ALYYMSLAGWSSQQ
+291 ALYYMSLAGWDTKQ
-305 MLTSIDDVLNL
+305 MLDSIDGVLNL
-316 AASSGMDLAKASDI
+316 AAASNMDLANASDI

-341 ASDAAHFVDVMSY
+341 ASDAAHFVDVMAY
-354 AQSHAN
+354 AQANSN
-360 TTAEDLGQSYKD
+360 TTTEALGEAYKE
-372 VAATAGKFHMSVEE
+372 VASTAGKFNISVEDT
-386 ITSALMVMANSGV
+386 TSVLMTMANAGV
-399 KGSSGAGNALNTVI
+399 KGSTAGNALNTVL

-424 TELKKYGVEIY
+424 TELKKYGVSIY
-435 DSTGK
+435 DSNGQ
-440 MKSLSSIL
+440 MRSMSSIL
-448 IGTANAFSGLTEKE
+448 EGITNAFSGLNQEE
-462 QANLAKIIA
+462 QANLAKVIA
-471 GQNQYTSFMT
+471 GQNQYTAFLT
-481 ILTGMNEAA
+481 ILSGLSDEA
-490 KKSGQ
+490 KKGGQ
-495 SFEDYTAQLEK
+495 SFGDYTAQLEK
-506 CDGTAEKMAAT
+506 CDGTAAKMSAT
-517 MQDNLHG
+517 IQDNLNG
-524 KMKALSSAAEGFG
+524 KMKELSSAAEGFG

-571 EINAF
+571 EIDGF

-581 AAADEVQNTLS
+581 AAADEVQNTLNN
-592 SADMSYTN
+592 ADMSYTN

-611 LQVIEEARSKTS
+611 MQVIEEARSKTS

-670 IKQSYRDIMADAVIA
+670 IRQSYRDTMADAVIA

-837 SEAVTAYVQKTEE
+837 GEAVTAYVQKTEE

-858 KVRNQLAAAGEEI
+858 TVRNQLAAAGEEV
-871 FNFRD
+871 FNFRE
-876 SITSNLSSISLFG
+876 SIKSNLSSISLFG
-889 DRSSIVEAY
+889 DRSSMVEAY
-898 TSTNRDEMKRNMSWN
+898 TSTNRDEMRRNMSWN

-979 KENVKTLI
+979 KENVKALM
-987 EDYSQTVLDGIPEG
+987 EDYTQTVLDGIPEG
-1001 RKMWEKFGA
+1001 KRMWEKYGA
-1010 DTMQGFF
+1010 GTMQGFF
-1017 SKIDEAAAAI
+1017 DKVNEAADAI

-1040 RVVLQQSLN
+1040 QVVLQQSLN

-1066 AARNAQTQTTAPEPK
+1066 AARNTQTQTTAPEPT

-1087 LPNLNTHDTIS
+1087 LPNLHTHDTIS
-1098 IDLNIDGEKVA
+1098 IDLNIDGEKMA

>member
-8 GAIIKLEGEQQF
+8 GAIIKLDGEQQF
-20 KSSITSCKTS
+20 KAGITSCKTS
-30 ISSMKASLKQ
+30 ISSLKSSLKQ

-48 ANGLEALS
+48 ANSLEALS

-76 QNAYQKSRE
+76 QNAYQKSKE
-85 KQDDVKKSMQSMKD
+85 KQDDVKKSMQDMKT

-123 EQSKATEEAYTA
+123 EQSKATAEAYTA

-164 INASN
+164 INASH
-169 AIRQYAEYIE
+169 AIKQYAEYIE

-188 ASSLDEYGKAVK
+188 ASSLDAYGKAVK

-257 QATSGATGAELDAL
+257 QAISGATGADLEAL

-283 YSATDAGN
+283 YSAEDTGN
-291 ALYYMSLAGWSSQQ
+291 ALYYMSLAGWNTKQ
-305 MLTSIDDVLNL
+305 MLDSIDGVLNL
-316 AASSGMDLAKASDI
+316 AAASNMDLANASDI

-341 ASDAAHFVDVMSY
+341 ASDAAHFVDIMAY
-354 AQSHAN
+354 AQANSN
-360 TTAEDLGQSYKD
+360 TTTEALGEAYKE
-372 VAATAGKFHMSVEE
+372 VASVAGKFN
-386 ITSALMVMANSGV
+386 ISAEDTTAILMTMANAGF
-399 KGSSGAGNALNTVI
+399 KGSTAGNALSTCL
-413 TRLMTNTKDCA
+413 TRLMVNTSDCA
-424 TELKKYGVEIY
+424 TELKKYGVSIY
-435 DSTGK
+435 DSNGQ
-440 MKSLSSIL
+440 MKSMSSIL
-448 IGTANAFSGLTEKE
+448 EGITDAFAGLSQEE
-462 QANLAKIIA
+462 QASLAKTIA
-471 GQNQYTSFMT
+471 GQNQYAAFLT
-481 ILTGMNEAA
+481 ILSGLSDEA
-490 KKSGQ
+490 KKGGQ
-495 SFEDYTAQLEK
+495 SFGDYASQLEK

-571 EINAF
+571 EIDCF

-592 SADMSYTN
+592 NADMSYTN

-611 LQVIEEARSKTS
+611 MQVIEEARSKTS

-651 DTSKILQMNSEDF
+651 DTSRILQMNSEDF

-808 SEKLAKATDAQAAA
+808 SEKLAKATDEQAAA

-837 SEAVTAYVQKTEE
+837 SEAVTAYVQKTDE

-858 KVRNQLAAAGEEI
+858 KVRNQLAAAGEEV
-871 FNFRD
+871 FNFRE
-876 SITSNLSSISLFG
+876 SIKSNLSSISLFG
-889 DRSSIVEAY
+889 DRSSMVEAY

-979 KENVKTLI
+979 KENVKALM
-987 EDYSQTVLDGIPEG
+987 EDYTQTVLDGIPEG
-1001 RKMWEKFGA
+1001 KRMWEKYGA
-1010 DTMQGFF
+1010 GTMQGFF
-1017 SKIDEAAAAI
+1017 DKVNEAADAI

-1066 AARNAQTQTTAPEPK
+1066 AARNTQTQTTAPEPK

>member
-8 GAIIKLEGEQQF
+8 GAIIKLDGEQQF
-20 KSSITSCKTS
+20 KASITSCKTS

-48 ANGLEALS
+48 ANSLEALS
-56 AVQNQYMQIQKKA
+56 AVQNQYMQIQKRA

-76 QNAYQKSRE
+76 QNAYQKSKE
-85 KQDDVKKSMQSMKD
+85 KQDDVKKSMQDMKT

-200 EAGDNA
+200 EAGESA

-247 SSFEA
+247 SNFEA

-257 QATSGATGAELDAL
+257 QAISGATGAELEAL
-271 TAKASQLGRDTI
+271 TAKASQLGRDTM
-283 YSATDAGN
+283 YSATDTGN
-291 ALYYMSLAGWSSQQ
+291 ALYYMSLAGWSTKQ
-305 MLTSIDDVLNL
+305 MLDSIDDVLAL
-316 AASSGMDLAKASDI
+316 AAASNMSLANASDI
-330 VTDEITAFGLK
+330 VTDEITAFGLSAK
-341 ASDAAHFVDVMSY
+341 DASHFVDIMAY
-354 AQSHAN
+354 AQANSN
-360 TTAEDLGQSYKD
+360 TTTEALGEAYKE
-372 VAATAGKFHMSVEE
+372 VASVAGKFN
-386 ITSALMVMANSGV
+386 ISAEDTTAILMTMANAGF
-399 KGSSGAGNALNTVI
+399 KGSTAGNALSTCL
-413 TRLMTNTKDCA
+413 TRLMVDTKGCA
-424 TELKKYGVEIY
+424 TELKKYGVSIY
-435 DSTGK
+435 DSNGQ
-440 MKSLSSIL
+440 MKSMSSIL
-448 IGTANAFSGLTEKE
+448 EGITEAFAGLNQEE
-462 QANLAKIIA
+462 QANLAKVIA
-471 GQNQYTSFMT
+471 GQNQYTAFLT
-481 ILTGMNEAA
+481 ILSGLSDEA
-490 KKSGQ
+490 KKGGK
-495 SFEDYTAQLEK
+495 SFGDYASQLEK
-506 CDGTAEKMAAT
+506 CDGTAAKMSAT
-517 MQDNLHG
+517 MQDNLKG
-524 KMKALSSAAEGFG
+524 KMKELSSAAEGFG

-571 EINAF
+571 EIDDF

-611 LQVIEEARSKTS
+611 MQVIEEARNKTS

-637 ELSSNVPELNDYID
+637 ELSTNVPELNDYID

-696 AEVNKKAAS
+696 AEVNKRAAS
-705 DAMDEAAARID
+705 DAMNEAAARID

-778 RALQDFEEHVEEWQ
+778 NALQDFEEHVKEWQ

-837 SEAVTAYVQKTEE
+837 GEAVTAYVQKTEE

-858 KVRNQLAAAGEEI
+858 TVRNQLAAAGEEV
-871 FNFRD
+871 FNFRE
-876 SITSNLSSISLFG
+876 SIKSNLSSISLFG
-889 DRSSIVEAY
+889 DRSSMVEAY
-898 TSTNRDEMKRNMSWN
+898 TSTNRDEMRRNMSWN

-967 AFLEYQRYRNGT
+967 AFLEYQRYRSGT
-979 KENVKTLI
+979 KENVKALM
-987 EDYSQTVLDGIPEG
+987 EDYTQTVLDGIPEG
-1001 RKMWEKFGA
+1001 KKMWEKYGA
-1010 DTMQGFF
+1010 GTMQGFF
-1017 SKIDEAAAAI
+1017 DKVNEAADAI

-1040 RVVLQQSLN
+1040 QVVLQQSLN

-1066 AARNAQTQTTAPEPK
+1066 ATRNTQTQTTAPEPR

-1087 LPNLNTHDTIS
+1087 LPNLTTHDTIS
-1098 IDLNIDGEKVA
+1098 IDLNIDGEKMV
-1109 NRTVQVIRNRGKI
+1109 NRSVQIIRNRGKI

>member
-8 GAIIKLEGEQQF
+8 GAIIKLDGEQQF
-20 KSSITSCKTS
+20 KAGITSCKTS
-30 ISSMKASLKQ
+30 LSSLKSSLKQ

-48 ANGLEALS
+48 ANSLEALS

-76 QNAYQKSRE
+76 QNAYQKSKE

-123 EQSKATEEAYTA
+123 DQSKATEEAYTA

-169 AIRQYAEYIE
+169 AIKQYAEYIE
-179 EAKQSADGT
+179 EARQSADGT

-227 GLQKVCDLLKTGASY
+227 GLQKVCDLLKEGASY

-247 SSFEA
+247 SNFEA

-257 QATSGATGAELDAL
+257 QAISGATGADLEAL

-291 ALYYMSLAGWSSQQ
+291 SLYYMSLAGWNTKQ
-305 MLTSIDDVLNL
+305 MLDSIDGVLNL
-316 AASSGMDLAKASDI
+316 AAASSMSLSTAANI

-341 ASDAAHFVDVMSY
+341 ASDAAHFVDVMAY
-354 AQSHAN
+354 AQANSN
-360 TTAEDLGQSYKD
+360 TTTEALGEAYKE
-372 VAATAGKFHMSVEE
+372 VASTAGKFNISVEDT
-386 ITSALMVMANSGV
+386 TSVLMTMANAGV
-399 KGSSGAGNALNTVI
+399 KGSTAGNALNTVL

-424 TELKKYGVEIY
+424 TELKKYGVSIY
-435 DSTGK
+435 DSNGQ
-440 MKSLSSIL
+440 MRSMSSIL
-448 IGTANAFSGLTEKE
+448 EGITNAFSGLNQEE
-462 QANLAKIIA
+462 QANLAKVIA
-471 GQNQYTSFMT
+471 GQNQYTAFLT
-481 ILTGMNEAA
+481 ILSGLSDEA
-490 KKSGQ
+490 KKGGQ
-495 SFEDYTAQLEK
+495 SFGDYTSQLEK
-506 CDGTAEKMAAT
+506 CDGTAEKMAVT
-517 MQDNLHG
+517 IQDNLKG
-524 KMKALSSAAEGFG
+524 KLKALSSAAEGFG
-537 NAVYNYVRGPLSDL
+537 NAVYNYVKGPLSDL

-571 EINAF
+571 EIDGF

-581 AAADEVQNTLS
+581 AAADEVQNTLNN
-592 SADMSYTN
+592 ADMSYTN

-611 LQVIEEARSKTS
+611 MQVIEEARSKTS

-696 AEVNKKAAS
+696 AEVNKKAAG

-858 KVRNQLAAAGEEI
+858 TVRNQLAAAGEEI
-871 FNFRD
+871 SNFRD

-979 KENVKTLI
+979 KENVKALI

-1066 AARNAQTQTTAPEPK
+1066 AARNTQTQTTAPEPK
-1081 TRSNVA
+1081 IRSNVA
-1087 LPNLNTHDTIS
+1087 LPNLHTHDTIS
-1098 IDLNIDGEKVA
+1098 IDLNIDGEKMA

>member
-8 GAIIKLEGEQQF
+8 GAIIKLDGEQQF
-20 KSSITSCKTS
+20 KSAITSCRTS
-30 ISSMKASLKQ
+30 LSAMKSSLKQ

-48 ANGLEALS
+48 ANSLEALS
-56 AVQNQYMQIQKKA
+56 AVQNQYMQIQKRA

-76 QNAYQKSRE
+76 QNAYQKSKQ
-85 KQDDVKKSMQSMKD
+85 KQDDVKKSMQDMKT

-135 YQNYSE
+135 YQSYSE
-141 AVEKCEARTN
+141 AVAKCEARTN
-151 RFQKAITD
+151 RFQKAIAD

-164 INASN
+164 INAST
-169 AIRQYAEYIE
+169 AIKQYAEYIE
-179 EAKQSADGT
+179 EARQSADGT

-214 IFSGVLSANLVTA
+214 IFSGMLSANLVTA
-227 GLQKVCDLLKTGASY
+227 GLQKVCDLLKEGASY

-257 QATSGATGAELDAL
+257 QAISGATGADLEAL
-271 TAKASQLGRDTI
+271 TAKASQLGRDTV

-291 ALYYMSLAGWSSQQ
+291 ALYYMSLAGWDTRQ
-305 MLTSIDDVLNL
+305 MLDSIDDVLAL
-316 AASSGMDLAKASDI
+316 AAASNMDLATASDI
-330 VTDEITAFGLK
+330 VTDEITAFGLSAK
-341 ASDAAHFVDVMSY
+341 DASHFVDVMAY
-354 AQSHAN
+354 AQANSN
-360 TTAEDLGQSYKD
+360 TTTEALGEAYKE
-372 VAATAGKFHMSVEE
+372 VASTAGRFGISVED
-386 ITSALMVMANSGV
+386 ITAVLMTMANAGV
-399 KGSSGAGNALNTVI
+399 KGGAAANSLNTVL
-413 TRLMTNTKDCA
+413 TRLMTNTKNCA
-424 TELKKYGVEIY
+424 TELKKYGVSIY
-435 DSTGK
+435 DSNGQ
-440 MKSLSSIL
+440 MKSMSSIL
-448 IGTANAFSGLTEKE
+448 EGITNAFAGLNQEE

-471 GQNQYTSFMT
+471 GQNQYTAFLT
-481 ILTGMNEAA
+481 ILQGLSDEA
-490 KKSGQ
+490 KKGGQ
-495 SFEDYTAQLEK
+495 SFGDYASQLEK
-506 CDGTAEKMAAT
+506 CDGTAAKMSAT
-517 MQDNLHG
+517 MQDNLRG
-524 KMKALSSAAEGFG
+524 RMKEFSSAAEGFG
-537 NAVYNYVRGPLSDL
+537 NAVYNYVKGPLSDL

-571 EINAF
+571 EIDDF

-581 AAADEVQNTLS
+581 SAADEVQNTLNN
-592 SADMSYTN
+592 ADMSYTS

-611 LQVIEEARSKTS
+611 MQVIEEARNKTS

-637 ELSSNVPELNDYID
+637 ELSSSVPELNDYID
-651 DTSKILQMNSEDF
+651 DTSKLLQLNAEDF

-778 RALQDFEEHVEEWQ
+778 NALQDFEEHVEEWQ

-808 SEKLAKATDAQAAA
+808 SEKLAKATDAQAVA

-837 SEAVTAYVQKTEE
+837 SEAVTAYVQKTDE

-858 KVRNQLAAAGEEI
+858 TVRNQLAAAGEEVS
-871 FNFRD
+871 NFRD
-876 SITSNLSSISLFG
+876 SIKNNLSSISLFG
-889 DRSSIVEAY
+889 DRSSMVEAY

-939 LVSQGDAGMNYVHS
+939 LVSQGDAGMNYIHS

-967 AFLEYQRYRNGT
+967 AFLEYQRYRNGA
-979 KENVKTLI
+979 KENVKGLI

-1040 RVVLQQSLN
+1040 QVVLQQSLN

-1098 IDLNIDGEKVA
+1098 IDLNLDGEKVA

>member
-8 GAIIKLEGEQQF
+8 GALIKLDGEQQF
-20 KSSITSCKTS
+20 KAGITSCKTS
-30 ISSMKASLKQ
+30 ISSLKSSLKQ

-48 ANGLEALS
+48 ANSLEALS

-76 QNAYQKSRE
+76 QNAYQKSKE
-85 KQDDVKKSMQSMKD
+85 KQDDVKKSMQDMKI

-123 EQSKATEEAYTA
+123 EQSKATAEAYTA
-135 YQNYSE
+135 YQGYSE

-151 RFQKAITD
+151 RFQKAIAD

-169 AIRQYAEYIE
+169 AIKQYAEYIE
-179 EAKQSADGT
+179 EARQSADGT

-227 GLQKVCDLLKTGASY
+227 GLQKVCDLLKEGASY

-257 QATSGATGAELDAL
+257 QAISGATGADLEAL

-291 ALYYMSLAGWSSQQ
+291 ALYYMSLAGWDTKQ
-305 MLTSIDDVLNL
+305 MLDSIDGVLNL
-316 AASSGMDLAKASDI
+316 AAASNMDLANASDI

-341 ASDAAHFVDVMSY
+341 ASDAAHFVDVMAY
-354 AQSHAN
+354 AQANSN
-360 TTAEDLGQSYKD
+360 TTTEALGEAYKE
-372 VAATAGKFHMSVEE
+372 VASTAGKFNISVEDT
-386 ITSALMVMANSGV
+386 TSVLMTMANAGF
-399 KGSSGAGNALNTVI
+399 KGSTAGNALNTVL

-424 TELKKYGVEIY
+424 TELKKYGVSIY
-435 DSTGK
+435 DSNGQ
-440 MKSLSSIL
+440 MKSMSSIL
-448 IGTANAFSGLTEKE
+448 EGITQAFSGLNQEE

-471 GQNQYTSFMT
+471 GQNQYTAFLT
-481 ILTGMNEAA
+481 ILSGLSDEA

-495 SFEDYTAQLEK
+495 SFGDYASQLEK
-506 CDGTAEKMAAT
+506 CDGTAAKMSAT
-517 MQDNLHG
+517 MQDNLKG
-524 KMKALSSAAEGFG
+524 KMKELSSAAEGFG

-571 EINAF
+571 EIDDF

-581 AAADEVQNTLS
+581 AAADEVQNTLNN
-592 SADMSYTN
+592 ADMSYTN

-611 LQVIEEARSKTS
+611 MQVIEEARSKTS

-637 ELSSNVPELNDYID
+637 ELSANVPELNDYID
-651 DTSKILQMNSEDF
+651 DTSKLLQMNSEDF

-858 KVRNQLAAAGEEI
+858 TIRNQLAAAGEEVS
-871 FNFRD
+871 NFRD
-876 SITSNLSSISLFG
+876 SIKNNLSSISLFG

-898 TSTNRDEMKRNMSWN
+898 TSTNRDEMRRNMSWN

-979 KENVKTLI
+979 KENVKALM
-987 EDYSQTVLDGIPEG
+987 EDYTQTVLDGIPEG

-1040 RVVLQQSLN
+1040 QVVLQQSLN

-1056 TQTQNNLPNI
+1056 TQTQNNLPTI
-1066 AARNAQTQTTAPEPK
+1066 AARNSQTQTTAPEPK

>member
-8 GAIIKLEGEQQF
+8 GAIIKLDGEQQF
-20 KSSITSCKTS
+20 KSAITSCRTS
-30 ISSMKASLKQ
+30 LSAMKSSLKQ

-48 ANGLEALS
+48 ANSLEALS

-76 QNAYQKSRE
+76 QKAYQKSKE

-227 GLQKVCDLLKTGASY
+227 GLQEVCNLLKTGASY

-247 SSFEA
+247 SNFEA

-257 QATSGATGAELDAL
+257 QAISGATGADLEAL
-271 TAKASQLGRDTI
+271 TAKASQLGRDTV

-291 ALYYMSLAGWSSQQ
+291 SLYYMSLAGWNTKQ
-305 MLTSIDDVLNL
+305 MLDSIDGVLNL
-316 AASSGMDLAKASDI
+316 AAASSMSLSTAANI

-341 ASDAAHFVDVMSY
+341 ASDAAHFVDVMAY
-354 AQSHAN
+354 AQANSN
-360 TTAEDLGQSYKD
+360 TTTEALGEAYKE
-372 VAATAGKFHMSVEE
+372 VASTAGKFNISVEDT
-386 ITSALMVMANSGV
+386 TSVLMTMANAGV
-399 KGSSGAGNALNTVI
+399 KGSTAGNALNTVL

-424 TELKKYGVEIY
+424 TELKKYGVSIY
-435 DSTGK
+435 DSNGQ
-440 MKSLSSIL
+440 MKSMSSIL
-448 IGTANAFSGLTEKE
+448 EGITNAFAGLNQEE
-462 QANLAKIIA
+462 QANLAKVIA
-471 GQNQYTSFMT
+471 GQNQYTAFLT
-481 ILTGMNEAA
+481 ILSGLSDEA
-490 KKSGQ
+490 KKGGQ
-495 SFEDYTAQLEK
+495 SFGDYTAQLEK
-506 CDGTAEKMAAT
+506 CDGTAAKMSVT
-517 MQDNLHG
+517 IQDNLKG
-524 KMKALSSAAEGFG
+524 KMKELSSAAEGFG

-571 EINAF
+571 EIDAF

-581 AAADEVQNTLS
+581 AAADEVQNTLNN
-592 SADMSYTN
+592 ADMSYTN
-600 SAADAS
+600 SATDAS
-606 KIEAY
+606 KIESY

-637 ELSSNVPELNDYID
+637 ELSANVPELNDYID

-778 RALQDFEEHVEEWQ
+778 SALQDFEEHVEEWQ

-808 SEKLAKATDAQAAA
+808 SEKLAKATDEQAAA
-822 ADNAADAADDVQDAV
+822 ADNATDAADDVQDAV

-858 KVRNQLAAAGEEI
+858 TVRNQLAAAGEEVS
-871 FNFRD
+871 NFRD
-876 SITSNLSSISLFG
+876 SIKNNLSSISLFG

-898 TSTNRDEMKRNMSWN
+898 TSTNRDEMRRNMSWN

-979 KENVKTLI
+979 KENVKALM
-987 EDYSQTVLDGIPEG
+987 EDYTQTVLDGIPEG
-1001 RKMWEKFGA
+1001 KKMWEKYGA
-1010 DTMQGFF
+1010 GTMQGFF
-1017 SKIDEAAAAI
+1017 DKVNEAADAI

-1066 AARNAQTQTTAPEPK
+1066 AARNTQTQTTAPEPK

-1087 LPNLNTHDTIS
+1087 LPNLHTHDTIS
-1098 IDLNIDGEKVA
+1098 IDLNIDGEKMA

>member
-8 GAIIKLEGEQQF
+8 GAIIKLDGEQQF
-20 KSSITSCKTS
+20 KASITSCKTS
-30 ISSMKASLKQ
+30 ISSLKSSLKQ

-48 ANGLEALS
+48 ANSLEALS

-69 RESIEKT
+69 SESIEKT
-76 QNAYQKSRE
+76 QNAYQKSKE
-85 KQDDVKKSMQSMKD
+85 KQDDVKKSMQDMKT

-151 RFQKAITD
+151 RFQKAIAD

-200 EAGDNA
+200 DAGESA

-214 IFSGVLSANLVTA
+214 IFSGMLSANLVTA
-227 GLQKVCDLLKTGASY
+227 GLQRVCDLLKTGASY

-247 SSFEA
+247 SNFEA

-257 QATSGATGAELDAL
+257 QAISGATGADLEAL

-283 YSATDAGN
+283 YSATDVGN
-291 ALYYMSLAGWSSQQ
+291 SLYYMSLAGWDTKQ
-305 MLTSIDDVLNL
+305 MLDSIDGVLNL
-316 AASSGMDLAKASDI
+316 AAASNMDLANASDI

-341 ASDAAHFVDVMSY
+341 ASDAAHFVDVMAY
-354 AQSHAN
+354 AQANSN
-360 TTAEDLGQSYKD
+360 TTTEALGEAYKE
-372 VAATAGKFHMSVEE
+372 VASTAGKFNISVEDT
-386 ITSALMVMANSGV
+386 TSVLMTMANAGI
-399 KGSSGAGNALNTVI
+399 KGSAAGNALNTVL

-424 TELKKYGVEIY
+424 TELKKYGVSIY
-435 DSTGK
+435 DSNGQ
-440 MKSLSSIL
+440 MKSMSSIL
-448 IGTANAFSGLTEKE
+448 EVITNAFAGLNQEE
-462 QANLAKIIA
+462 QANLAKVIA
-471 GQNQYTSFMT
+471 GQNQYTAFLT
-481 ILTGMNEAA
+481 ILSGLSDEA
-490 KKSGQ
+490 KKGGQ
-495 SFEDYTAQLEK
+495 SFGDYASQLEK
-506 CDGTAEKMAAT
+506 CDGTAAKMSAT
-517 MQDNLHG
+517 MHDNLNG
-524 KMKALSSAAEGFG
+524 RMKELSSAAEGFG
-537 NAVYNYVRGPLSDL
+537 NAVYNYVKGPLSDL

-571 EINAF
+571 EIDDF

-581 AAADEVQNTLS
+581 AAADEVQNTLNN
-592 SADMSYTN
+592 ADMSYTN

-611 LQVIEEARSKTS
+611 MQVIEEARSKTS
-623 LTSYETYQLNNAVK
+623 LTSYETYQLNNAVR
-637 ELSSNVPELNDYID
+637 ELSANVPELNDYID
-651 DTSKILQMNSEDF
+651 DTSKILQMNSADF

-670 IKQSYRDIMADAVIA
+670 IRQSYRDIMADAVIA

-771 DAQKKTD
+771 DAQKKADNT
-778 RALQDFEEHVEEWQ
+778 LQDFEEHVEEWQ

-858 KVRNQLAAAGEEI
+858 TIRNQLAAAGEEVS
-871 FNFRD
+871 NFRD
-876 SITSNLSSISLFG
+876 SIKNNLSSISLFG

-953 LSMATDEELKKFQA
+953 LSMATDEELEKFQA

-979 KENVKTLI
+979 KENVKGLI

-1040 RVVLQQSLN
+1040 QVVLQQSLN

-1066 AARNAQTQTTAPEPK
+1066 AARNTQTQTTAPEPK

>member
-20 KSSITSCKTS
+20 KSAITSCRTS
-30 ISSMKASLKQ
+30 LSAMKSSLKQ

-48 ANGLEALS
+48 ANSLEALS
-56 AVQNQYMQIQKKA
+56 AVQNQYMQIQKRA

-76 QNAYQKSRE
+76 QNAYQKSKE
-85 KQDDVKKSMQSMKD
+85 KQDDVKKSMQDMKT
-99 AYEAAEKKLKEMKNS
+99 AYEAAEKKLKEMKSS

-151 RFQKAITD
+151 RFQKAIAD

-169 AIRQYAEYIE
+169 AIKQYAEYIE

-200 EAGDNA
+200 DAGESA

-214 IFSGVLSANLVTA
+214 IFSGMLSANLVTA

-247 SSFEA
+247 SNFEA

-257 QATSGATGAELDAL
+257 QAISGATGADLEAL

-291 ALYYMSLAGWSSQQ
+291 ALYYMSLAGWDTKQ
-305 MLTSIDDVLNL
+305 MLDSIDGVLNL
-316 AASSGMDLAKASDI
+316 AAASNMDLANASDI
-330 VTDEITAFGLK
+330 VTDEITAFGLSAK
-341 ASDAAHFVDVMSY
+341 DASHFVDIMAY
-354 AQSHAN
+354 AQANSN
-360 TTAEDLGQSYKD
+360 TTTEALGEAYKE
-372 VAATAGKFHMSVEE
+372 VASVAGKFN
-386 ITSALMVMANSGV
+386 ISAEDTTAILMTMANAGF
-399 KGSSGAGNALNTVI
+399 KGSTAGNALSTCL
-413 TRLMTNTKDCA
+413 TRLMVDTKGCA
-424 TELKKYGVEIY
+424 TELKKYGVSIY
-435 DSTGK
+435 DSNGQ
-440 MKSLSSIL
+440 MKSMSSIL
-448 IGTANAFSGLTEKE
+448 EGITDAFAGLNQEE
-462 QANLAKIIA
+462 QASLAKTIA
-471 GQNQYTSFMT
+471 GQNQYAAFLT
-481 ILTGMNEAA
+481 ILSGLSDEA
-490 KKSGQ
+490 KKGGQ
-495 SFEDYTAQLEK
+495 SFGDYTSQLEK
-506 CDGTAEKMAAT
+506 CDGTAEKMAVT
-517 MQDNLHG
+517 IQDNLKG
-524 KMKALSSAAEGFG
+524 KLKALSSAAEGFG
-537 NAVYNYVRGPLSDL
+537 NAVYSYVRGPLSDL

-571 EINAF
+571 EIDDF

-581 AAADEVQNTLS
+581 SAADEVQNTLNN
-592 SADMSYTN
+592 ADMSYTN
-600 SAADAS
+600 STADAS
-606 KIEAY
+606 KIESY

-637 ELSSNVPELNDYID
+637 ELSASVPELNDYID

-670 IKQSYRDIMADAVIA
+670 IKHSYRDIMADAVIA

-696 AEVNKKAAS
+696 AEVNKKAAG

-778 RALQDFEEHVEEWQ
+778 NTLQDFEKHVTEWQ

-808 SEKLAKATDAQAAA
+808 SEKLAKATDEQAAA

-858 KVRNQLAAAGEEI
+858 TVRNQLAAAGEEI
-871 FNFRD
+871 FNFRE

-889 DRSSIVEAY
+889 DRSSMVEAY
-898 TSTNRDEMKRNMSWN
+898 TSTNRDEMRRNMSWN

-979 KENVKTLI
+979 KENVKALM
-987 EDYSQTVLDGIPEG
+987 EDYTQTVLDGIPEG
-1001 RKMWEKFGA
+1001 KKMWEKYGA
-1010 DTMQGFF
+1010 GTMQGFF
-1017 SKIDEAAAAI
+1017 DKVNEAAAAI

-1040 RVVLQQSLN
+1040 QVVLQQSLN

-1066 AARNAQTQTTAPEPK
+1066 AARNTQTQTTAPEPK

-1087 LPNLNTHDTIS
+1087 LPNLTTHDTIS
-1098 IDLNIDGEKVA
+1098 IDLNIDGEKMV
-1109 NRTVQVIRNRGKI
+1109 NRSVQIIRNRGKI

>member
-8 GAIIKLEGEQQF
+8 GAIIKLDGEQQF
-20 KSSITSCKTS
+20 KAGITSCKTS
-30 ISSMKASLKQ
+30 ISSLKSSLKQ

-48 ANGLEALS
+48 ANSLEALS

-76 QNAYQKSRE
+76 QNAYQKSKE
-85 KQDDVKKSMQSMKD
+85 KQDDVKKSMQDMKT
-99 AYEAAEKKLKEMKNS
+99 AYEAAEKKLKAMKNS

-151 RFQKAITD
+151 RFQKAIAD

-164 INASN
+164 INAST
-169 AIRQYAEYIE
+169 AIKQYAEYIE
-179 EAKQSADGT
+179 EARQSADGT

-200 EAGDNA
+200 DAGESA

-214 IFSGVLSANLVTA
+214 IFSGMLSANLVTA
-227 GLQKVCDLLKTGASY
+227 GLQRVCDLLKTGASY

-247 SSFEA
+247 SNFEA

-257 QATSGATGAELDAL
+257 QAISGATGADLEAL

-291 ALYYMSLAGWSSQQ
+291 ALYYMSLAGWNTKQ
-305 MLTSIDDVLNL
+305 MLDSIDGVLNL
-316 AASSGMDLAKASDI
+316 AAASNMDLANASDI

-341 ASDAAHFVDVMSY
+341 ASDAAHFVDVMAY
-354 AQSHAN
+354 AQANSN
-360 TTAEDLGQSYKD
+360 TTTEALGEAYKE
-372 VAATAGKFHMSVEE
+372 VASTAGKFNISVEDT
-386 ITSALMVMANSGV
+386 TSVLMTMANAGI
-399 KGSSGAGNALNTVI
+399 KGSTAGNALNTVL

-424 TELKKYGVEIY
+424 TELKKYGVSIY
-435 DSTGK
+435 DSNGQ
-440 MKSLSSIL
+440 MKSMSSIL
-448 IGTANAFSGLTEKE
+448 EGITNAFAGLNQEE

-471 GQNQYTSFMT
+471 GQNQYTAFLT
-481 ILTGMNEAA
+481 ILSGLSDEA
-490 KKSGQ
+490 KKGGQ
-495 SFEDYTAQLEK
+495 SFGDYTSQLEK
-506 CDGTAEKMAAT
+506 CDGTAAKMSAT
-517 MQDNLHG
+517 IQDNLKG
-524 KMKALSSAAEGFG
+524 KMKELSSAAEGLG

-571 EINAF
+571 EIDNF

-581 AAADEVQNTLS
+581 AAADEVQNTLNN
-592 SADMSYTN
+592 ADMSYTS

-611 LQVIEEARSKTS
+611 MQVIEEARSKTS

-651 DTSKILQMNSEDF
+651 DTSKILQMNSADF

-685 KRQAYMLAKAD
+685 KRQAYMQAKAD

-736 AEDVEHQA
+736 AEYVEHHA
-744 YKRKELETLQALQD
+744 YKRKELETLHALQD

-778 RALQDFEEHVEEWQ
+778 RALQDFEEHVKEWQ

-808 SEKLAKATDAQAAA
+808 SEKLAKATDEQAAA

-858 KVRNQLAAAGEEI
+858 TVRNQLAAAGEEVS
-871 FNFRD
+871 NFRD

-889 DRSSIVEAY
+889 DRSSMVEAY
-898 TSTNRDEMKRNMSWN
+898 TSTNRDEMRRNMSWN

-927 KKRGVSNDFVDY
+927 KNRGVSNDFVDY

-979 KENVKTLI
+979 KENVKGLI

-1066 AARNAQTQTTAPEPK
+1066 AARNAQTQTTAPEPT

>member
-8 GAIIKLEGEQQF
+8 GAIIKLDGEQQF
-20 KSSITSCKTS
+20 KASITSCKTS

-48 ANGLEALS
+48 ANSLEALS

-76 QNAYQKSRE
+76 QNAYQKSKE
-85 KQDDVKKSMQSMKD
+85 KQDDVKKSMQDMKT

-151 RFQKAITD
+151 RFQKAIAD

-164 INASN
+164 INAST
-169 AIRQYAEYIE
+169 AIKQYAEYIE
-179 EAKQSADGT
+179 EARQSADGT

-200 EAGDNA
+200 EAGESA

-214 IFSGVLSANLVTA
+214 IFSGMLSANLVTA
-227 GLQKVCDLLKTGASY
+227 GLQKVCDLLKAGASY

-257 QATSGATGAELDAL
+257 QAISGATGADLEAL
-271 TAKASQLGRDTI
+271 TAKASQLGRDTV

-291 ALYYMSLAGWSSQQ
+291 ALYYMSLAGWDTKQ
-305 MLTSIDDVLNL
+305 MLDSIDGVLNL
-316 AASSGMDLAKASDI
+316 AAASNMDLANASDI

-341 ASDAAHFVDVMSY
+341 ASDAAHFVDVMAY
-354 AQSHAN
+354 AQANSN
-360 TTAEDLGQSYKD
+360 TTTEALGEAYKE
-372 VAATAGKFHMSVEE
+372 VASTAGRFGISLEDTTA
-386 ITSALMVMANSGV
+386 ILMTMANAGV
-399 KGSSGAGNALNTVI
+399 KGSTAGNALNTVL

-424 TELKKYGVEIY
+424 TELKKYGVSIY
-435 DSTGK
+435 DSNGQ
-440 MKSLSSIL
+440 MKSMSSIL
-448 IGTANAFSGLTEKE
+448 EGITNAFAGLNQEE

-471 GQNQYTSFMT
+471 GQNQYTAFLT
-481 ILTGMNEAA
+481 ILSGLSDEA

-495 SFEDYTAQLEK
+495 SFGAYTSQLEK
-506 CDGTAEKMAAT
+506 CDGTAAKMSAT
-517 MQDNLHG
+517 LQDNLKG
-524 KMKALSSAAEGFG
+524 RMKELSSAAEGFG

-571 EINAF
+571 EIDDF

-581 AAADEVQNTLS
+581 AAADEVQNTLNN
-592 SADMSYTN
+592 ADMSYTN

-637 ELSSNVPELNDYID
+637 ELSDSVPELNDYID

-696 AEVNKKAAS
+696 AEVNKKAAG
-705 DAMDEAAARID
+705 DAMDEAAARIK

-723 RMEAFYKRTSHTL
+723 KMEAFYSRTSHTL

-771 DAQKKTD
+771 DAQRKTD
-778 RALQDFEEHVEEWQ
+778 SALQDFEKHVEEWQ

-808 SEKLAKATDAQAAA
+808 SEKLAKATTEQAAA
-822 ADNAADAADDVQDAV
+822 ADDAADAADDVQDAV

-858 KVRNQLAAAGEEI
+858 TVRNQLAAAGEEI
-871 FNFRD
+871 SNFRD

-979 KENVKTLI
+979 KENVKALI

-1017 SKIDEAAAAI
+1017 NKIDEAAAAI

-1040 RVVLQQSLN
+1040 QVVLQQSLN

-1066 AARNAQTQTTAPEPK
+1066 AARNTQTQTTAPEPK

-1098 IDLNIDGEKVA
+1098 IDLNLDGEKVA

>member
-8 GAIIKLEGEQQF
+8 GAIIKLDGEQQF
-20 KSSITSCKTS
+20 KASITSCKTS
-30 ISSMKASLKQ
+30 ISSMKASLRQ

-48 ANGLEALS
+48 ANSLEALS
-56 AVQNQYMQIQKKA
+56 AVQNQYVQIQKRA

-76 QNAYQKSRE
+76 QNAYQKSKE
-85 KQDDVKKSMQSMKD
+85 KQDDVKKSMQDMKT

-141 AVEKCEARTN
+141 AVEKCETRTN

-169 AIRQYAEYIE
+169 AIKQYAEYIE

-200 EAGDNA
+200 DAGESA

-214 IFSGVLSANLVTA
+214 IFSGMLSANLVTA
-227 GLQKVCDLLKTGASY
+227 GLQKVCDLLKAGASY

-257 QATSGATGAELDAL
+257 QAISGATGADLEAL

-291 ALYYMSLAGWSSQQ
+291 ALYYMSLAGWNTKQ
-305 MLTSIDDVLNL
+305 MLDSIDGVLNL
-316 AASSGMDLAKASDI
+316 AAASSMSLSTASDI

-341 ASDAAHFVDVMSY
+341 ASDAAHFVDVMAY
-354 AQSHAN
+354 AQANSN
-360 TTAEDLGQSYKD
+360 TTTEALGEAYKE
-372 VAATAGKFHMSVEE
+372 VASTAGKFNISVEDT
-386 ITSALMVMANSGV
+386 TSILMTMANAGV
-399 KGSSGAGNALNTVI
+399 KGSTAGNALNTVL

-424 TELKKYGVEIY
+424 TELKKYGVSIY
-435 DSTGK
+435 DSNGQ
-440 MKSLSSIL
+440 MKSMSSIL
-448 IGTANAFSGLTEKE
+448 EGITNAFAGLNQEE
-462 QANLAKIIA
+462 QANLAKVIA
-471 GQNQYTSFMT
+471 GQNQYTAFLT
-481 ILTGMNEAA
+481 ILSGLSDEA
-490 KKSGQ
+490 KKGGQ
-495 SFEDYTAQLEK
+495 SFGDYTSQLEK
-506 CDGTAEKMAAT
+506 CDGTAEKMAVT
-517 MQDNLHG
+517 IQDNLKG
-524 KMKALSSAAEGFG
+524 KLKALSSAAEGFG

-571 EINAF
+571 EIDGF

-611 LQVIEEARSKTS
+611 MQVIEEARSKTS

-822 ADNAADAADDVQDAV
+822 ADNATDAADDVQDAV
-837 SEAVTAYVQKTEE
+837 SEAVTTYVQKTEE

-858 KVRNQLAAAGEEI
+858 TVRNQLAAAGEEV
-871 FNFRD
+871 FNFRE
-876 SITSNLSSISLFG
+876 SIKSNLSSISLFG
-889 DRSSIVEAY
+889 DRSSMVEAY
-898 TSTNRDEMKRNMSWN
+898 TSTNRDEMRRNMSWN

-979 KENVKTLI
+979 KENVKALM
-987 EDYSQTVLDGIPEG
+987 EDYTQTVLDGIPEG
-1001 RKMWEKFGA
+1001 KRMWEKYGA
-1010 DTMQGFF
+1010 GTMQGFF
-1017 SKIDEAAAAI
+1017 DKVNEAADAI

-1066 AARNAQTQTTAPEPK
+1066 AARNTQTQTTAPEPK

-1087 LPNLNTHDTIS
+1087 LPNLHTHDTIS
-1098 IDLNIDGEKVA
+1098 IDLNIDGEKMA

>member
-8 GAIIKLEGEQQF
+8 GAIIKLDGEQQF
-20 KSSITSCKTS
+20 KAGITSCKTS
-30 ISSMKASLKQ
+30 ISSLKSSLKQ

-48 ANGLEALS
+48 ANSLEALS
-56 AVQNQYMQIQKKA
+56 AVQNQYMQIQKRA

-76 QNAYQKSRE
+76 QNAYQKSKE
-85 KQDDVKKSMQSMKD
+85 KQDDVKKSMQDMKT

-151 RFQKAITD
+151 RFQKAIAD

-169 AIRQYAEYIE
+169 AIKQYAEYIE
-179 EAKQSADGT
+179 EARQSADGT

-214 IFSGVLSANLVTA
+214 IFSGMLSANLVTA
-227 GLQKVCDLLKTGASY
+227 GLQKVCDLLKEGASY

-257 QATSGATGAELDAL
+257 QAISGATGADLDAL

-291 ALYYMSLAGWSSQQ
+291 SLYYMSLAGWNTKQ
-305 MLTSIDDVLNL
+305 MLDSIDGVLNL
-316 AASSGMDLAKASDI
+316 AAASSMSLSTAADI

-341 ASDAAHFVDVMSY
+341 ASDAAHFVDVMAY
-354 AQSHAN
+354 AQANSN
-360 TTAEDLGQSYKD
+360 TTTEALGEAYKE
-372 VAATAGKFHMSVEE
+372 VASTAGKFNISVEDT
-386 ITSALMVMANSGV
+386 TSVLMTMANAGV
-399 KGSSGAGNALNTVI
+399 KGSTAGNALNTVL

-424 TELKKYGVEIY
+424 TELKKYGVSIY
-435 DSTGK
+435 DSNGQ
-440 MKSLSSIL
+440 MKSMSSIL
-448 IGTANAFSGLTEKE
+448 EGITNAFAGLNQEE

-471 GQNQYTSFMT
+471 GQNQYTAFLT
-481 ILTGMNEAA
+481 ILQGLSDEA
-490 KKSGQ
+490 KKGGQ
-495 SFEDYTAQLEK
+495 SFGDYTSQLEK
-506 CDGTAEKMAAT
+506 CDGTAEKMAVT
-517 MQDNLHG
+517 IQDNLKG
-524 KMKALSSAAEGFG
+524 KLKALSSAAEGFG

-571 EINAF
+571 EIDGF

-581 AAADEVQNTLS
+581 AAADEAQNTLNN
-592 SADMSYTN
+592 ADMSYTN

-606 KIEAY
+606 KIESY
-611 LQVIEEARSKTS
+611 LQVIEEARRKTS

-637 ELSSNVPELNDYID
+637 ELSANVPELNDYID
-651 DTSKILQMNSEDF
+651 DTSRILQMNSEDF

-685 KRQAYMLAKAD
+685 KRHAYMLAKAD

-771 DAQKKTD
+771 DAQKKADNTL
-778 RALQDFEEHVEEWQ
+778 RDFEEHVTEWQ

-808 SEKLAKATDAQAAA
+808 SEKLAKATDEQAAA
-822 ADNAADAADDVQDAV
+822 ADNATDAADDVQDAV

-858 KVRNQLAAAGEEI
+858 TVRNQLAAAGEEI
-871 FNFRD
+871 SNFRD

-939 LVSQGDAGMNYVHS
+939 LVSQGDAGMNYIHS

-979 KENVKTLI
+979 KENVKALI

-1001 RKMWEKFGA
+1001 RRMWEKFGA

-1040 RVVLQQSLN
+1040 QVVLQQSLN

-1066 AARNAQTQTTAPEPK
+1066 AARNTQTQTTAPEPK
-1081 TRSNVA
+1081 ARSNVA

-1098 IDLNIDGEKVA
+1098 IDLNIDGEKMA

>member
-8 GAIIKLEGEQQF
+8 GAIIKLDGEQQF
-20 KSSITSCKTS
+20 KAGITSCKTS
-30 ISSMKASLKQ
+30 ISSLKSSLKQ

-48 ANGLEALS
+48 ANSLEALS

-76 QNAYQKSRE
+76 QNAYQKSKE
-85 KQDDVKKSMQSMKD
+85 KQDDVKKSMQDMKT

-151 RFQKAITD
+151 RFQKAIAD

-169 AIRQYAEYIE
+169 AIKQYAEYIE

-200 EAGDNA
+200 DAGESA

-214 IFSGVLSANLVTA
+214 IFSGMLSANLVTA

-247 SSFEA
+247 SNFEA

-257 QATSGATGAELDAL
+257 QAISGATGADLDAL

-291 ALYYMSLAGWSSQQ
+291 SLYYMSLAGWNTKQ
-305 MLTSIDDVLNL
+305 MLDSIDDVLNL
-316 AASSGMDLAKASDI
+316 AAASSMSLSTAADI

-341 ASDAAHFVDVMSY
+341 ASDAAHFVDVMAY
-354 AQSHAN
+354 AQANSN
-360 TTAEDLGQSYKD
+360 TTTEALGEAYKE
-372 VAATAGKFHMSVEE
+372 VASTAGKFGISVEDTTA
-386 ITSALMVMANSGV
+386 ILMTMAN
-399 KGSSGAGNALNTVI
+399 AGIKNSTAGTALNTVL
-413 TRLMTNTKDCA
+413 TRMMTNTKNCA
-424 TELKKYGVEIY
+424 TELKKYGVSIY
-435 DSTGK
+435 DSNGQ
-440 MKSLSSIL
+440 MKSMSSIL
-448 IGTANAFSGLTEKE
+448 EGITNAFAGLNQEE

-471 GQNQYTSFMT
+471 GQNQYTAFLT
-481 ILTGMNEAA
+481 ILSGLSDEA
-490 KKSGQ
+490 KKGGQ
-495 SFEDYTAQLEK
+495 SFGDYASQLEK
-506 CDGTAEKMAAT
+506 CDGTAAKMSAT
-517 MQDNLHG
+517 MQDNLKG
-524 KMKALSSAAEGFG
+524 RMKELSSAAEGFG

-571 EINAF
+571 EIDGF

-606 KIEAY
+606 KIESY

-723 RMEAFYKRTSHTL
+723 RMEAFYKKTSHTL

-771 DAQKKTD
+771 DAQKKADNT
-778 RALQDFEEHVEEWQ
+778 LQDFEEHVEEWQ

-808 SEKLAKATDAQAAA
+808 SEKLAKATDEQAAA

-837 SEAVTAYVQKTEE
+837 GDAVTAYVQKTEE

-858 KVRNQLAAAGEEI
+858 TVRNQLAAAGEEI
-871 FNFRD
+871 STFRD

-979 KENVKTLI
+979 KENVKALI

-1040 RVVLQQSLN
+1040 RVVLQQSMN

-1066 AARNAQTQTTAPEPK
+1066 AARNSQTQTTAPEPK

>member
-8 GAIIKLEGEQQF
+8 GTLIKLDGEQQF
-20 KSSITSCKTS
+20 KAGITSCRTS
-30 ISSMKASLKQ
+30 ISAMKSSLKQ

-48 ANGLEALS
+48 ANSLEALS
-56 AVQNQYMQIQKKA
+56 AVQNQYIQIQKKA

-76 QNAYQKSRE
+76 QSAYQKSKE
-85 KQDDVKKSMQSMKD
+85 KQDDVKKSMQDMKT

-135 YQNYSE
+135 YQNYAE

-151 RFQKAITD
+151 RFQKAIVD

-179 EAKQSADGT
+179 EARQSADGT

-200 EAGDNA
+200 DAGESA
-206 SDAGGKLG
+206 SDAGEKLG

-227 GLQKVCDLLKTGASY
+227 GLQKVCDLLKTGAAY

-247 SSFEA
+247 SNFEA

-257 QATSGATGAELDAL
+257 QAISGATGADLEAL

-291 ALYYMSLAGWSSQQ
+291 ALYYMSLAGWDTKQ
-305 MLTSIDDVLNL
+305 MLDSIDRVLNL
-316 AASSGMDLAKASDI
+316 AAASNMDLANASDI

-341 ASDAAHFVDVMSY
+341 ASDAAHFVDVMAY
-354 AQSHAN
+354 AQANSN
-360 TTAEDLGQSYKD
+360 TTTEALGEAYKE
-372 VAATAGKFHMSVEE
+372 VASTAGKFNISVEDT
-386 ITSALMVMANSGV
+386 TSVLMTMANAGV
-399 KGSSGAGNALNTVI
+399 KGSTAGNALNTVL

-424 TELKKYGVEIY
+424 TELKKYGVSIY
-435 DSTGK
+435 DSNGQ
-440 MKSLSSIL
+440 MKSMSSIL
-448 IGTANAFSGLTEKE
+448 EGITNAFAGLNQEE
-462 QANLAKIIA
+462 QANLAKVIA
-471 GQNQYTSFMT
+471 GQNQYTAFLT
-481 ILTGMNEAA
+481 ILQGLSDEA
-490 KKSGQ
+490 KKGGQ
-495 SFEDYTAQLEK
+495 SFGDYASQLEK
-506 CDGTAEKMAAT
+506 CDGTAAKMSAT
-517 MQDNLHG
+517 MQDNLKG
-524 KMKALSSAAEGFG
+524 RMKELSSAVEGFG

-571 EINAF
+571 EIDDF

-581 AAADEVQNTLS
+581 SAADEVQNTLNN
-592 SADMSYTN
+592 ADMSYTN

-611 LQVIEEARSKTS
+611 MQVIEEARSKTS

-637 ELSSNVPELNDYID
+637 ELSDSVPELNDYID
-651 DTSKILQMNSEDF
+651 DTSKLLQMNSEDF

-696 AEVNKKAAS
+696 AEVNKKAAG

-771 DAQKKTD
+771 DAQRKTD
-778 RALQDFEEHVEEWQ
+778 SALQDFEEHVEEWQ

-808 SEKLAKATDAQAAA
+808 SEKLAKATDEQAAA

-837 SEAVTAYVQKTEE
+837 SEAVTAYVQKTDE

-871 FNFRD
+871 YNFRN

-898 TSTNRDEMKRNMSWN
+898 TSTNRDEMKRNMSWS

-979 KENVKTLI
+979 KENVKALM
-987 EDYSQTVLDGIPEG
+987 EDYTQTVLDGIPEG
-1001 RKMWEKFGA
+1001 KRMWEKYGA
-1010 DTMQGFF
+1010 GTMQGFF
-1017 SKIDEAAAAI
+1017 DKVNEAADAI

-1081 TRSNVA
+1081 THSNVA

-1098 IDLNIDGEKVA
+1098 IDLNIDGEKMA

>member
-8 GAIIKLEGEQQF
+8 GAIIKLDGEQQF
-20 KSSITSCKTS
+20 KASITSCKTS

-48 ANGLEALS
+48 ANSLEALS
-56 AVQNQYMQIQKKA
+56 AVQNQYMQIQKRA

-76 QNAYQKSRE
+76 QNAYQKSKK
-85 KQDDVKKSMQSMKD
+85 KQDDVKKSMQDMKT

-123 EQSKATEEAYTA
+123 EQSKAIEEAYTA

-200 EAGDNA
+200 EAGESA

-247 SSFEA
+247 SNFEA

-257 QATSGATGAELDAL
+257 QAISGATGAELEAL
-271 TAKASQLGRDTI
+271 TAKASQLGRDTM
-283 YSATDAGN
+283 YSATDTGN
-291 ALYYMSLAGWSSQQ
+291 ALYYMSLAGWSTKQ
-305 MLTSIDDVLNL
+305 MLDSIDDVLAL
-316 AASSGMDLAKASDI
+316 AAASNMSLANASDI
-330 VTDEITAFGLK
+330 VTDEITAFGLSAK
-341 ASDAAHFVDVMSY
+341 DASHFVDIMAY
-354 AQSHAN
+354 AQANSN
-360 TTAEDLGQSYKD
+360 TTTEALGEAYKE
-372 VAATAGKFHMSVEE
+372 VASVAGKFN
-386 ITSALMVMANSGV
+386 ISAEDTTAILMTMANAGFR
-399 KGSSGAGNALNTVI
+399 GSTAGNALSTCL
-413 TRLMTNTKDCA
+413 TRLMVDTKGCA
-424 TELKKYGVEIY
+424 TELKKYGVSIY
-435 DSTGK
+435 DSNGQ
-440 MKSLSSIL
+440 MKSMSSIL
-448 IGTANAFSGLTEKE
+448 EGITEAFAGLNQEE
-462 QANLAKIIA
+462 QANLAKVIA
-471 GQNQYTSFMT
+471 GQNQYTAFLT
-481 ILTGMNEAA
+481 ILSGLSDEA
-490 KKSGQ
+490 KKGGK
-495 SFEDYTAQLEK
+495 SFGDYASQLEK
-506 CDGTAEKMAAT
+506 CDGTAAKMSAT
-517 MQDNLHG
+517 MQDNLKG
-524 KMKALSSAAEGFG
+524 KMKELSSAAEGFG

-571 EINAF
+571 EIDDF

-611 LQVIEEARSKTS
+611 MQVIEEARNKTS

-637 ELSSNVPELNDYID
+637 ELSANVPELNDYID

-696 AEVNKKAAS
+696 AEVNKRAAS
-705 DAMDEAAARID
+705 DAMNEAAARID

-778 RALQDFEEHVEEWQ
+778 NALQDFEEHVKEWQ

-837 SEAVTAYVQKTEE
+837 GEAVTAYVQKTEE

-858 KVRNQLAAAGEEI
+858 TVRNQLAAAGEEV
-871 FNFRD
+871 FNFRE
-876 SITSNLSSISLFG
+876 SIKSNLSSISLFG
-889 DRSSIVEAY
+889 DRSSMVEAY
-898 TSTNRDEMKRNMSWN
+898 TSTNRDEMRRNMSWN

-967 AFLEYQRYRNGT
+967 AFLEYQRYRSGT
-979 KENVKTLI
+979 KENVKALM
-987 EDYSQTVLDGIPEG
+987 EDYTQTVLDGIPEG
-1001 RKMWEKFGA
+1001 KKMWEKYGA
-1010 DTMQGFF
+1010 GTMQGFF
-1017 SKIDEAAAAI
+1017 DKVNEAADAI

-1040 RVVLQQSLN
+1040 QVVLQQSLN

-1066 AARNAQTQTTAPEPK
+1066 ATRNTQTQTTAPEPR

-1087 LPNLNTHDTIS
+1087 LPNLTTHDTIS
-1098 IDLNIDGEKVA
+1098 IDLNIDGEKMV
-1109 NRTVQVIRNRGKI
+1109 NRSVQIIRNRGKI

>member
-8 GAIIKLEGEQQF
+8 GALIKLDGEQQF
-20 KSSITSCKTS
+20 KAGITSCKTS
-30 ISSMKASLKQ
+30 ISSLKSSLKQ

-48 ANGLEALS
+48 ANSLEALS

-76 QNAYQKSRE
+76 QNAYQKSKE

-123 EQSKATEEAYTA
+123 EQSKATAEAYTA

-169 AIRQYAEYIE
+169 AIKQYAEYIE
-179 EAKQSADGT
+179 EAKRSADGT

-200 EAGDNA
+200 DAGESA

-227 GLQKVCDLLKTGASY
+227 GLQRVCDLLKAGASY

-257 QATSGATGAELDAL
+257 QAISGDTGADLEAL
-271 TAKASQLGRDTI
+271 TAKASQLGRDTA
-283 YSATDAGN
+283 YSATDTGN
-291 ALYYMSLAGWSSQQ
+291 ALYYMSLAGWNTKQ
-305 MLTSIDDVLNL
+305 MLDSIDDVLNL
-316 AASSGMDLAKASDI
+316 AAASSMSLSTASDI
-330 VTDEITAFGLK
+330 VTDEITAFGLSAK
-341 ASDAAHFVDVMSY
+341 DASHFVDVMAY
-354 AQSHAN
+354 AQANSN
-360 TTAEDLGQSYKD
+360 TTTEALGEAYKE
-372 VAATAGKFHMSVEE
+372 VASTAGKFNISVEDT
-386 ITSALMVMANSGV
+386 TSVLMTMANAGI
-399 KGSSGAGNALNTVI
+399 KGSTAGNALNTVL

-424 TELKKYGVEIY
+424 TELKKYGVSIY
-435 DSTGK
+435 DSNGQ
-440 MKSLSSIL
+440 MKSMSSIL
-448 IGTANAFSGLTEKE
+448 EGITNAFAGLNQEE
-462 QANLAKIIA
+462 QANLAKVIA
-471 GQNQYTSFMT
+471 GQNQYTAFLT
-481 ILTGMNEAA
+481 ILSGLSDEA

-495 SFEDYTAQLEK
+495 SFGDYTEQLEK
-506 CDGTAEKMAAT
+506 CDGTAAKMSAT
-517 MQDNLHG
+517 IQDNLKG
-524 KMKALSSAAEGFG
+524 KMKELSSAAEGFG
-537 NAVYNYVRGPLSDL
+537 NAVYNYVKGPLSDL

-571 EINAF
+571 EIDDF
-576 VESVK
+576 VASVK
-581 AAADEVQNTLS
+581 AAADEVQNTLNN
-592 SADMSYTN
+592 ADMSYTS

-606 KIEAY
+606 KIESY
-611 LQVIEEARSKTS
+611 MQVIEEARSKTS

-651 DTSKILQMNSEDF
+651 DTSKILKMNSEDF

-696 AEVNKKAAS
+696 AEVNKKAAG

-758 AYDDSVDSYGKMS
+758 AYDDSVDSYGRMS

-808 SEKLAKATDAQAAA
+808 SEKLAKATDEQAAA

-837 SEAVTAYVQKTEE
+837 SEAVTAYVQKTEA

-858 KVRNQLAAAGEEI
+858 TVRNQLAAAGEEI
-871 FNFRD
+871 FNFRE

-889 DRSSIVEAY
+889 DRSSMVEAY
-898 TSTNRDEMKRNMSWN
+898 TSTNRDEMRRNMSWN

-953 LSMATDEELKKFQA
+953 LSMATDEELKKFKA
-967 AFLEYQRYRNGT
+967 AFLEYQRYRSGT
-979 KENVKTLI
+979 KENVKALM
-987 EDYSQTVLDGIPEG
+987 EDYTQTVLDGIPEG
-1001 RKMWEKFGA
+1001 KKMWEKYGA
-1010 DTMQGFF
+1010 GTMQGFF
-1017 SKIDEAAAAI
+1017 DKVNEAAAAI

-1056 TQTQNNLPNI
+1056 TQTQNNLPNV
-1066 AARNAQTQTTAPEPK
+1066 AARNTQTQTTAPEPK

-1087 LPNLNTHDTIS
+1087 LPNLHTHDTIS
-1098 IDLNIDGEKVA
+1098 IDLNIDGEKMA

>member
-8 GAIIKLEGEQQF
+8 GAIIKLDGEQQF
-20 KSSITSCKTS
+20 KAGITSCKTS

-48 ANGLEALS
+48 ANSLEALS

-76 QNAYQKSRE
+76 QNAYQKSKE
-85 KQDDVKKSMQSMKD
+85 KQDDVKKSMQDMKT

-151 RFQKAITD
+151 RFQKAIAD

-169 AIRQYAEYIE
+169 AIKQYAEYIE
-179 EAKQSADGT
+179 EARQSADGT

-200 EAGDNA
+200 EAGNNA

-214 IFSGVLSANLVTA
+214 IFSGMLSANLVTA
-227 GLQKVCDLLKTGASY
+227 GLQKVCDLLKEGASY

-257 QATSGATGAELDAL
+257 QAISGATGADLEAL

-291 ALYYMSLAGWSSQQ
+291 ALYYMSLAGWNTKQ
-305 MLTSIDDVLNL
+305 MFDSIDGVLNL
-316 AASSGMDLAKASDI
+316 AAASSMSLSTASDV
-330 VTDEITAFGLK
+330 VTDEITAFGLSAK
-341 ASDAAHFVDVMSY
+341 DASHFVDVMAY
-354 AQSHAN
+354 AQANSN
-360 TTAEDLGQSYKD
+360 TTTEALGEAYKE
-372 VAATAGKFHMSVEE
+372 VASTAGKFNISVEDT
-386 ITSALMVMANSGV
+386 TSVLMTMANAGI
-399 KGSSGAGNALNTVI
+399 KGSTAGNALNTVL

-424 TELKKYGVEIY
+424 TELKKYGVSIY
-435 DSTGK
+435 DSNGQ
-440 MKSLSSIL
+440 MKSMSSIL
-448 IGTANAFSGLTEKE
+448 EGIANAFAGLNQEE
-462 QANLAKIIA
+462 QANLAKVIA
-471 GQNQYTSFMT
+471 GQNQYTAFLT
-481 ILTGMNEAA
+481 ILSGLSDEA

-495 SFEDYTAQLEK
+495 SFGDYTEQLEK
-506 CDGTAEKMAAT
+506 CDGTAAKMSAT
-517 MQDNLHG
+517 IQDNLKG
-524 KMKALSSAAEGFG
+524 KMKELSSAAEGFG
-537 NAVYNYVRGPLSDL
+537 NAIYNYVRGPLSDL

-571 EINAF
+571 EIDGF

-581 AAADEVQNTLS
+581 AAADEVQNTLNN
-592 SADMSYTN
+592 ADMSYTN

-611 LQVIEEARSKTS
+611 MQVIEEARSKTN
-623 LTSYETYQLNNAVK
+623 LTSYETYQLNDAVK
-637 ELSSNVPELNDYID
+637 ELSANVPELNDYID
-651 DTSKILQMNSEDF
+651 DTSKLLQMNSENF

-670 IKQSYRDIMADAVIA
+670 IRQSYRDIMADAVIA

-778 RALQDFEEHVEEWQ
+778 RTLQDFEEHVEEWQ

-837 SEAVTAYVQKTEE
+837 GEAVTAYVQKTEE

-858 KVRNQLAAAGEEI
+858 TVRNQLAAAGEEV
-871 FNFRD
+871 FNFRE
-876 SITSNLSSISLFG
+876 SIKSNLSSISLFG
-889 DRSSIVEAY
+889 DRSSMVEAY
-898 TSTNRDEMKRNMSWN
+898 TSTNRDEMRRNMSWN

-979 KENVKTLI
+979 KENVKALM
-987 EDYSQTVLDGIPEG
+987 EDYTQTVLDGIPEG
-1001 RKMWEKFGA
+1001 KRMWEKYGA
-1010 DTMQGFF
+1010 GTMQGFF
-1017 SKIDEAAAAI
+1017 DKVNEAAAAI

-1066 AARNAQTQTTAPEPK
+1066 AARNTQTQTTAPEPK

-1087 LPNLNTHDTIS
+1087 LPNLHTHDTIS
-1098 IDLNIDGEKVA
+1098 IDLNIDGEKMA

>member
-8 GAIIKLEGEQQF
+8 GALIKLDGEQQF
-20 KSSITSCKTS
+20 KAGITSCKTS
-30 ISSMKASLKQ
+30 ISSLKSSLKQ

-48 ANGLEALS
+48 ANSLEALS

-76 QNAYQKSRE
+76 QNAYQKSKE

-123 EQSKATEEAYTA
+123 EQSKATAEAYTA

-169 AIRQYAEYIE
+169 AIKQYAEYIE
-179 EAKQSADGT
+179 EAKRSADGT

-200 EAGDNA
+200 DAGESA

-227 GLQKVCDLLKTGASY
+227 GLQRVCDLLKAGASY

-257 QATSGATGAELDAL
+257 QAISGATGADLEAL
-271 TAKASQLGRDTI
+271 TAKASQLGRDTA
-283 YSATDAGN
+283 YSATDTGN
-291 ALYYMSLAGWSSQQ
+291 ALYYMSLAGWNTTQ
-305 MLTSIDDVLNL
+305 MLDSIDDVLNL
-316 AASSGMDLAKASDI
+316 AAASSMSLSTASDI
-330 VTDEITAFGLK
+330 VTDEITAFGLSAK
-341 ASDAAHFVDVMSY
+341 DASHFVDVMAY
-354 AQSHAN
+354 AQANSN
-360 TTAEDLGQSYKD
+360 TTTEALGEAYKE
-372 VAATAGKFHMSVEE
+372 VASTAGKFNISVEDT
-386 ITSALMVMANSGV
+386 TSVLMTMANAGI
-399 KGSSGAGNALNTVI
+399 KGSTAGNALNTVL

-424 TELKKYGVEIY
+424 TELKKYGVSIY
-435 DSTGK
+435 DSNGQ
-440 MKSLSSIL
+440 MKSMSSIL
-448 IGTANAFSGLTEKE
+448 EGITNAFAGLNQEE
-462 QANLAKIIA
+462 QANLAKVIA
-471 GQNQYTSFMT
+471 GQNQYTAFLT
-481 ILTGMNEAA
+481 ILSGLSDEA

-495 SFEDYTAQLEK
+495 SFGDYTEQLEK
-506 CDGTAEKMAAT
+506 CDGTAAKMSAT
-517 MQDNLHG
+517 IQDNLKG
-524 KMKALSSAAEGFG
+524 KMKELSSAAEGFG
-537 NAVYNYVRGPLSDL
+537 NAVYNYVKGPLSDL

-571 EINAF
+571 EIDDF
-576 VESVK
+576 VASVK
-581 AAADEVQNTLS
+581 AAADEVQNTLNN
-592 SADMSYTN
+592 ADMSYTS

-606 KIEAY
+606 KIESY
-611 LQVIEEARSKTS
+611 MQVIEEARSKTS

-651 DTSKILQMNSEDF
+651 DTSKILKMNSEDF

-696 AEVNKKAAS
+696 AEVNKKAAG

-758 AYDDSVDSYGKMS
+758 AYDDSVDSYGRMS

-808 SEKLAKATDAQAAA
+808 SEKLAKATDEQAAA

-837 SEAVTAYVQKTEE
+837 SEAVTAYVQKTEA

-858 KVRNQLAAAGEEI
+858 TVRNQLAAAGEEI
-871 FNFRD
+871 FNFRE

-889 DRSSIVEAY
+889 DRSSMVEAY
-898 TSTNRDEMKRNMSWN
+898 TSTNRDEMRRNMSWN

-953 LSMATDEELKKFQA
+953 LSMATDEELKKFKA
-967 AFLEYQRYRNGT
+967 AFLEYQRYRSGT
-979 KENVKTLI
+979 KENVKALM
-987 EDYSQTVLDGIPEG
+987 EDYTQTVLDGIPEG
-1001 RKMWEKFGA
+1001 KKMWEKYGA
-1010 DTMQGFF
+1010 GTMQGFF
-1017 SKIDEAAAAI
+1017 DKVNEAAAAI

-1056 TQTQNNLPNI
+1056 TQTQNNLPNV
-1066 AARNAQTQTTAPEPK
+1066 AARNTQTQTTAPEPK

-1087 LPNLNTHDTIS
+1087 LPNLHTHDTIS
-1098 IDLNIDGEKVA
+1098 IDLNIDGEKMA

>member
-8 GAIIKLEGEQQF
+8 GALIKLDGEQQF
-20 KSSITSCKTS
+20 KAGITSCKTS

-48 ANGLEALS
+48 ANSLEALS

-76 QNAYQKSRE
+76 QNAYQKSKE
-85 KQDDVKKSMQSMKD
+85 KQDDVKKSMQDMKT
-99 AYEAAEKKLKEMKNS
+99 AYEAAEKKLKELKNS

-151 RFQKAITD
+151 RFQKAISD

-247 SSFEA
+247 SNFEA

-257 QATSGATGAELDAL
+257 QAISGATGADLEAL

-291 ALYYMSLAGWSSQQ
+291 ALYYMSLAGWDTKQ
-305 MLTSIDDVLNL
+305 MLDSIDDVLDL
-316 AASSGMDLAKASDI
+316 AAASNMQLATASDI
-330 VTDEITAFGLK
+330 VTDEITAFGLSAK
-341 ASDAAHFVDVMSY
+341 DASHFVDVMAY
-354 AQSHAN
+354 AQANSN
-360 TTAEDLGQSYKD
+360 TTTEALGEAYKE
-372 VAATAGKFHMSVEE
+372 VASTAGKFNISVEDT
-386 ITSALMVMANSGV
+386 TSVLMTMSNAGF
-399 KGSSGAGNALNTVI
+399 KGSTAGNALNTVL

-424 TELKKYGVEIY
+424 TELKKYGVSIY
-435 DSTGK
+435 DSNGQ
-440 MKSLSSIL
+440 MKSMSSIL
-448 IGTANAFSGLTEKE
+448 EGITNAFAGLNQEE

-471 GQNQYTSFMT
+471 GQNQYTAFLT
-481 ILTGMNEAA
+481 ILSGLSDAA
-490 KKSGQ
+490 KKGGQ
-495 SFEDYTAQLEK
+495 SFGDYTSQLEK
-506 CDGTAEKMAAT
+506 CDGTAAKMSAT
-517 MQDNLHG
+517 MQDNLKG
-524 KMKALSSAAEGFG
+524 RMKELSSAVEGFG

-571 EINAF
+571 EIDGF

-581 AAADEVQNTLS
+581 AAADEVQNTLNN
-592 SADMSYTN
+592 ADMSYTS

-611 LQVIEEARSKTS
+611 MQVIEEARSKTS

-637 ELSSNVPELNDYID
+637 ELSASVPELNDYID

-670 IKQSYRDIMADAVIA
+670 IRQSYRDIMADAVIA

-808 SEKLAKATDAQAAA
+808 SEKLTKATDAQAAA
-822 ADNAADAADDVQDAV
+822 ADNATDAADDVQDAV
-837 SEAVTAYVQKTEE
+837 SEAVTTYVQKAEE

-858 KVRNQLAAAGEEI
+858 TVRNQLAAAGEEI
-871 FNFRD
+871 SNFRD
-876 SITSNLSSISLFG
+876 SITNNLSSISLFG
-889 DRSSIVEAY
+889 DRSSMVEAY
-898 TSTNRDEMKRNMSWN
+898 TSTNRDEMRRNMSWN

-979 KENVKTLI
+979 KENVKALI

-1066 AARNAQTQTTAPEPK
+1066 AARNTQTQTTAPEPK

-1087 LPNLNTHDTIS
+1087 LPNLHTHDTIS
-1098 IDLNIDGEKVA
+1098 IDLNIDGEKMA

>member
-8 GAIIKLEGEQQF
+8 GAIIKLDGEQQF
-20 KSSITSCKTS
+20 KASITSCKTS

-76 QNAYQKSRE
+76 QNAYQKSKE
-85 KQDDVKKSMQSMKD
+85 KQDDVKKSMQDMKT

-123 EQSKATEEAYTA
+123 EQSKATAEAYTA
-135 YQNYSE
+135 YQSYSE

-151 RFQKAITD
+151 RFQKAIAD

-200 EAGDNA
+200 DAGESA

-214 IFSGVLSANLVTA
+214 IFSGMLSANLVTA
-227 GLQKVCDLLKTGASY
+227 GLQRVCDLLKTGASY

-247 SSFEA
+247 SNFEA

-257 QATSGATGAELDAL
+257 QAISGATGADLEAL

-283 YSATDAGN
+283 YSATDVGN
-291 ALYYMSLAGWSSQQ
+291 SLYYMSLAGWDTKQ
-305 MLTSIDDVLNL
+305 MLDSIDGVLNL
-316 AASSGMDLAKASDI
+316 AAASNMDLANASDI

-341 ASDAAHFVDVMSY
+341 ASDAAHFVDVMAY
-354 AQSHAN
+354 AQANSN
-360 TTAEDLGQSYKD
+360 TTTEALGEAYKE
-372 VAATAGKFHMSVEE
+372 VASTAGKFNISVEDT
-386 ITSALMVMANSGV
+386 TSVLMTMANAGI
-399 KGSSGAGNALNTVI
+399 KGSTAGNALNTVL

-424 TELKKYGVEIY
+424 TELKKYGVSIY
-435 DSTGK
+435 DSNGQ
-440 MKSLSSIL
+440 MKSMSSIL
-448 IGTANAFSGLTEKE
+448 DGITNAFAGLNQEE

-471 GQNQYTSFMT
+471 GQNQYTAFLT
-481 ILTGMNEAA
+481 ILSGLSDEA
-490 KKSGQ
+490 KKGGQ
-495 SFEDYTAQLEK
+495 SFGDYASQLEK
-506 CDGTAEKMAAT
+506 CDGTAAKMSAT
-517 MQDNLHG
+517 MQDNLNG
-524 KMKALSSAAEGFG
+524 RIKELSSAAEGFG
-537 NAVYNYVRGPLSDL
+537 NAVYNYVKGPLSDL

-571 EINAF
+571 EIDAF
-576 VESVK
+576 VDSVK
-581 AAADEVQNTLS
+581 SAADEVQNTLNN
-592 SADMSYTN
+592 ADMSYTN
-600 SAADAS
+600 SATDAS
-606 KIEAY
+606 KIESY

-637 ELSSNVPELNDYID
+637 ELSANVPELNDYID

-723 RMEAFYKRTSHTL
+723 RMEAFYKKTSHTL

-771 DAQKKTD
+771 DAQKKADNT
-778 RALQDFEEHVEEWQ
+778 LQDFEEHVEEWQ

-837 SEAVTAYVQKTEE
+837 SEAVTAYVQKTGE
-850 IKNAGLAE
+850 IKNSGLAE
-858 KVRNQLAAAGEEI
+858 TVRNQLAAAGEEVS
-871 FNFRD
+871 NFRD
-876 SITSNLSSISLFG
+876 SIKNNLSSISLFG

-953 LSMATDEELKKFQA
+953 LSMATDEELEKFQA

-979 KENVKTLI
+979 KENVKGLI

-1040 RVVLQQSLN
+1040 QVVLQQSLN

-1066 AARNAQTQTTAPEPK
+1066 AARNTQTQTTAPEPK

-1098 IDLNIDGEKVA
+1098 IDLNIDGEKMA

>member
-8 GAIIKLEGEQQF
+8 GALIKLDGEQQF
-20 KSSITSCKTS
+20 KAGITSCRAS
-30 ISSMKASLKQ
+30 ISAMKSSLKQ

-48 ANGLEALS
+48 ANSLEALS

-76 QNAYQKSRE
+76 QNAYQKSKE
-85 KQDDVKKSMQSMKD
+85 KQDDVKKSMQDMKI

-123 EQSKATEEAYTA
+123 EQSKATEEAHTA
-135 YQNYSE
+135 YQNYAE

-169 AIRQYAEYIE
+169 AIKQYAEYIE

-227 GLQKVCDLLKTGASY
+227 GLQKACDLLKEGASY

-247 SSFEA
+247 SNFEA

-257 QATSGATGAELDAL
+257 QAISGATGADLEAL
-271 TAKASQLGRDTI
+271 TAKASQLGRDTV

-291 ALYYMSLAGWSSQQ
+291 ALYYMSLAGWDTRQ
-305 MLTSIDDVLNL
+305 MLDSIDGVLNL
-316 AASSGMDLAKASDI
+316 AAASNMDLAKASDI
-330 VTDEITAFGLK
+330 VTDEITAFGLSAK
-341 ASDAAHFVDVMSY
+341 DASHFVDVMAY
-354 AQSHAN
+354 AQANSN
-360 TTAEDLGQSYKD
+360 TTTEALGEAYKE
-372 VAATAGKFHMSVEE
+372 VASTAGKFNISVEDT
-386 ITSALMVMANSGV
+386 TSILMTMANAGV
-399 KGSSGAGNALNTVI
+399 KGSTAGNALNTVL

-424 TELKKYGVEIY
+424 TELKKYGVSIY
-435 DSTGK
+435 DSNGQ
-440 MKSLSSIL
+440 MKSMSSIL
-448 IGTANAFSGLTEKE
+448 EGITNAFAGLNQEE
-462 QANLAKIIA
+462 QANLAKVIA
-471 GQNQYTSFMT
+471 GQNQYTAFLT
-481 ILTGMNEAA
+481 ILSGLSDEA

-495 SFEDYTAQLEK
+495 SFGDYTSQLEK
-506 CDGTAEKMAAT
+506 CDGTAAKMSAT
-517 MQDNLHG
+517 IQDNLKG
-524 KMKALSSAAEGFG
+524 KMKELSSAAEGFG

-571 EINAF
+571 EIDDF
-576 VESVK
+576 VASVK

-611 LQVIEEARSKTS
+611 MQVIEEARSKTS

-637 ELSSNVPELNDYID
+637 ELSANVPELNDYID

-696 AEVNKKAAS
+696 AEVNKRAAS
-705 DAMDEAAARID
+705 DAMNEAAARID

-778 RALQDFEEHVEEWQ
+778 NALQDFEEHVKEWQ

-808 SEKLAKATDAQAAA
+808 SEKLAKATTEQAAA
-822 ADNAADAADDVQDAV
+822 ADNAADAADDVQDSV

-850 IKNAGLAE
+850 VKNAGLAE
-858 KVRNQLAAAGEEI
+858 TVRNQLAAAGEEV
-871 FNFRD
+871 FNFRE
-876 SITSNLSSISLFG
+876 SIKSNLSSISLFG

-927 KKRGVSNDFVDY
+927 KKRGVSNEFVDY

-979 KENVKTLI
+979 KENVKALM
-987 EDYSQTVLDGIPEG
+987 EDYTQTVLDGIPEG
-1001 RKMWEKFGA
+1001 KRMWEKYGA
-1010 DTMQGFF
+1010 GTMQGFF
-1017 SKIDEAAAAI
+1017 DKVNEAADAI

-1066 AARNAQTQTTAPEPK
+1066 AARNTQTQTTAPEPK
-1081 TRSNVA
+1081 THSNVA

-1098 IDLNIDGEKVA
+1098 IDLNIDGEKWD

>member
-8 GAIIKLEGEQQF
+8 GALIKLDGEQQF
-20 KSSITSCKTS
+20 KAGITSCKTS
-30 ISSMKASLKQ
+30 ISSLKSSLKQ

-48 ANGLEALS
+48 ANSLEALS

-76 QNAYQKSRE
+76 QNAYQKSKE

-123 EQSKATEEAYTA
+123 EQSKATAEAYTA

-169 AIRQYAEYIE
+169 AIKQYAEYIE
-179 EAKQSADGT
+179 EAKRSADGT

-200 EAGDNA
+200 DAGESA

-227 GLQKVCDLLKTGASY
+227 GLQRVCDLLKAGASY

-257 QATSGATGAELDAL
+257 QAISGATGADLEAL
-271 TAKASQLGRDTI
+271 TAKASQLGRDTA
-283 YSATDAGN
+283 YSATDTGN
-291 ALYYMSLAGWSSQQ
+291 ALYYMSLAGWNTKQ
-305 MLTSIDDVLNL
+305 MLDSIDDVLNL
-316 AASSGMDLAKASDI
+316 AAASSMSLSTASDI
-330 VTDEITAFGLK
+330 VTDEITAFGLSAK
-341 ASDAAHFVDVMSY
+341 DASHFVDVMAY
-354 AQSHAN
+354 AQANSN
-360 TTAEDLGQSYKD
+360 TTTEALGEAYKE
-372 VAATAGKFHMSVEE
+372 VASTAGKFNISVEDT
-386 ITSALMVMANSGV
+386 TSVLMTMANAGI
-399 KGSSGAGNALNTVI
+399 KGSTAGNALNTVL

-424 TELKKYGVEIY
+424 TELKKYGVSIY
-435 DSTGK
+435 DSNGQ
-440 MKSLSSIL
+440 MKSMSSIL
-448 IGTANAFSGLTEKE
+448 EGITNAFAGLNQEE
-462 QANLAKIIA
+462 QANLAKVIA
-471 GQNQYTSFMT
+471 GQNQYTAFLT
-481 ILTGMNEAA
+481 ILSGLSDEA

-495 SFEDYTAQLEK
+495 SFGDYTEQLEK
-506 CDGTAEKMAAT
+506 CDGTAAKMSAT
-517 MQDNLHG
+517 IQDNLKG
-524 KMKALSSAAEGFG
+524 KMKELSSAAEGFG
-537 NAVYNYVRGPLSDL
+537 NAVYNYVKGPLSDL

-571 EINAF
+571 EIDDF
-576 VESVK
+576 VASVK
-581 AAADEVQNTLS
+581 AAADEVQNTLNN
-592 SADMSYTN
+592 ADMSYTS

-606 KIEAY
+606 KIESY
-611 LQVIEEARSKTS
+611 MQVIEEARSKTS

-651 DTSKILQMNSEDF
+651 DTSKILKMNSEDF

-696 AEVNKKAAS
+696 AEVNKKAAG

-758 AYDDSVDSYGKMS
+758 AYDDSVDSYGRMS

-808 SEKLAKATDAQAAA
+808 SEKLAKATDEQAAA

-837 SEAVTAYVQKTEE
+837 SEAVTAYVQKTEA

-858 KVRNQLAAAGEEI
+858 TVRNQLAAAGEEI
-871 FNFRD
+871 FNFRE

-889 DRSSIVEAY
+889 DRSSMVEAY
-898 TSTNRDEMKRNMSWN
+898 TSTNRDEMRRNMSWN

-953 LSMATDEELKKFQA
+953 LSMATDEELKKFKA
-967 AFLEYQRYRNGT
+967 AFLEYQRYRSGT
-979 KENVKTLI
+979 KENVKALM
-987 EDYSQTVLDGIPEG
+987 EDYTQTVLDGIPEG
-1001 RKMWEKFGA
+1001 KKMWEKYGA
-1010 DTMQGFF
+1010 GTMQGFF
-1017 SKIDEAAAAI
+1017 DKVNEAAAAI

-1056 TQTQNNLPNI
+1056 TQTQNNLPNV
-1066 AARNAQTQTTAPEPK
+1066 AARNTQTQTTAPEPK

-1087 LPNLNTHDTIS
+1087 LPNLHTHDTIS
-1098 IDLNIDGEKVA
+1098 IDLNIDGEKMA

>member
-8 GAIIKLEGEQQF
+8 GAIIKLDGEQQF
-20 KSSITSCKTS
+20 KSAITSCRTS
-30 ISSMKASLKQ
+30 LSAMKSSLKQ

-48 ANGLEALS
+48 ANSLEALS

-76 QNAYQKSRE
+76 QNAYQKSKE

-135 YQNYSE
+135 YQSYSE

-151 RFQKAITD
+151 RFQKAIAD

-169 AIRQYAEYIE
+169 AIKQYAEYIE
-179 EAKQSADGT
+179 EARQSADGT

-200 EAGDNA
+200 EAGENA

-214 IFSGVLSANLVTA
+214 IFSGMLSANLVTA

-247 SSFEA
+247 SNFET

-257 QATSGATGAELDAL
+257 QAISGATGADLEAL

-291 ALYYMSLAGWSSQQ
+291 AMYYMSLAGWDTKQ
-305 MLTSIDDVLNL
+305 MLDSIDGVLNL
-316 AASSGMDLAKASDI
+316 AAASNMDLANASDI

-341 ASDAAHFVDVMSY
+341 ASDAAHFVDVMAY
-354 AQSHAN
+354 AQANSN
-360 TTAEDLGQSYKD
+360 TTTEALGEAYKE
-372 VAATAGKFHMSVEE
+372 VASTAGKFNISVEDT
-386 ITSALMVMANSGV
+386 TSVLMTMANAGF
-399 KGSSGAGNALNTVI
+399 KGSTAGNALNTVL

-424 TELKKYGVEIY
+424 TELKKYGVSIY
-435 DSTGK
+435 DSNGQ
-440 MKSLSSIL
+440 MKSMSSIL
-448 IGTANAFSGLTEKE
+448 EGITNAFAGLNQEE
-462 QANLAKIIA
+462 QANLAKVIA
-471 GQNQYTSFMT
+471 GQNQYTAFLT
-481 ILTGMNEAA
+481 ILSGLSDEA
-490 KKSGQ
+490 KKGGQ
-495 SFEDYTAQLEK
+495 SFGDYASQLEK
-506 CDGTAEKMAAT
+506 CDGTAAKMSAT
-517 MQDNLHG
+517 MQDNLKG
-524 KMKALSSAAEGFG
+524 KLKALSSAAEGFG

-571 EINAF
+571 EIDAF
-576 VESVK
+576 VDSVK
-581 AAADEVQNTLS
+581 SAADEVQNTLNN
-592 SADMSYTN
+592 ADMSYTN
-600 SAADAS
+600 SATDAS
-606 KIEAY
+606 KIESY

-637 ELSSNVPELNDYID
+637 ELSANVPELNDYID

-771 DAQKKTD
+771 DAQKKADNT
-778 RALQDFEEHVEEWQ
+778 LQDFEEHVEEWQ

-858 KVRNQLAAAGEEI
+858 TVRNQLAAAGEEI
-871 FNFRD
+871 SNFRD

-889 DRSSIVEAY
+889 DRSSMVEAY
-898 TSTNRDEMKRNMSWN
+898 TSTNRDEMRRNMSWN

-979 KENVKTLI
+979 KENVKALM
-987 EDYSQTVLDGIPEG
+987 EDYTQTVLDGIPEG

-1027 RSGAITGTINDAM
+1027 RSGEITGTINDAM
-1040 RVVLQQSLN
+1040 QVVLQQSLN

-1087 LPNLNTHDTIS
+1087 LPNMNTHDTIS

>member
-8 GAIIKLEGEQQF
+8 GALIKLDGEQQF
-20 KSSITSCKTS
+20 KAGITSCKTS

-48 ANGLEALS
+48 ANSLEALS
-56 AVQNQYMQIQKKA
+56 AVQNQYVQIQKRA

-76 QNAYQKSRE
+76 QNAYQKSKE
-85 KQDDVKKSMQSMKD
+85 KQDDVKKSMQDMKT

-135 YQNYSE
+135 YQSYSE

-179 EAKQSADGT
+179 EARQSTDGT

-214 IFSGVLSANLVTA
+214 IFSGMLSANLVTA
-227 GLQKVCDLLKTGASY
+227 GLQKVCDLLKEGASY

-257 QATSGATGAELDAL
+257 QAISGATGADLEAL

-291 ALYYMSLAGWSSQQ
+291 SLYYMSLAGWNTKQ
-305 MLTSIDDVLNL
+305 MLDSIDGVLNL
-316 AASSGMDLAKASDI
+316 AAASSMSLSTAADI

-341 ASDAAHFVDVMSY
+341 ASDAAHFVDIMAY
-354 AQSHAN
+354 AQANSN
-360 TTAEDLGQSYKD
+360 TTTEALGEAYKE
-372 VAATAGKFHMSVEE
+372 VASTAGKFNISVEDT
-386 ITSALMVMANSGV
+386 TSVLMTMANAGV
-399 KGSSGAGNALNTVI
+399 KGSTAGNALNTVL

-424 TELKKYGVEIY
+424 TELKKYGVSIY
-435 DSTGK
+435 DSNGQ
-440 MKSLSSIL
+440 MKSMSSIL
-448 IGTANAFSGLTEKE
+448 EGIANAFAGLNQEE
-462 QANLAKIIA
+462 QANLAKVIA
-471 GQNQYTSFMT
+471 GQNQYTAFLT
-481 ILTGMNEAA
+481 ILSGLSDEA

-495 SFEDYTAQLEK
+495 SFGDYTSQLEK
-506 CDGTAEKMAAT
+506 CDGTAAKMSAT
-517 MQDNLHG
+517 IQDNLKG
-524 KMKALSSAAEGFG
+524 KMKELSSAAEGLG

-571 EINAF
+571 EIDGF

-600 SAADAS
+600 SATDAS
-606 KIEAY
+606 KIESY

-771 DAQKKTD
+771 DAQKKADNTL
-778 RALQDFEEHVEEWQ
+778 RDFEEHVTEWQ

-808 SEKLAKATDAQAAA
+808 SEKLAKATNEQAAA
-822 ADNAADAADDVQDAV
+822 ADNAVDAADDVQDAV
-837 SEAVTAYVQKTEE
+837 SEAVTAYVQKTED

-858 KVRNQLAAAGEEI
+858 TVRNQLAAAGEEI
-871 FNFRD
+871 STFRD
-876 SITSNLSSISLFG
+876 SIKSNLSSISLFG
-889 DRSSIVEAY
+889 DRSSLVEAY
-898 TSTNRDEMKRNMSWN
+898 TSTNRDEMKRNMSWA
-913 LYAMKTYT
+913 LYSMKTYT

-939 LVSQGDAGMNYVHS
+939 LVSQGDAGMNYIHS

-979 KENVKTLI
+979 KENVKALI

-1001 RKMWEKFGA
+1001 RRMWEKFGA

-1066 AARNAQTQTTAPEPK
+1066 AARNTQTQTTAPEPK

-1098 IDLNIDGEKVA
+1098 IDLNIDGEKMA

>member
-8 GAIIKLEGEQQF
+8 GAIIKLDGEQQF
-20 KSSITSCKTS
+20 KASITSCKTS

-48 ANGLEALS
+48 ANSLEALS

-76 QNAYQKSRE
+76 QNAYQKSKE
-85 KQDDVKKSMQSMKD
+85 KQDDVKKSMQDMKT
-99 AYEAAEKKLKEMKNS
+99 AYDAAEKKLKEMKNS

-151 RFQKAITD
+151 RFQKAIAD

-169 AIRQYAEYIE
+169 AIKQYAEYIE

-200 EAGDNA
+200 DAGESA

-214 IFSGVLSANLVTA
+214 IFSGMLSANLVTA

-247 SSFEA
+247 SNFEA

-257 QATSGATGAELDAL
+257 QAISGATGADLEAL

-283 YSATDAGN
+283 YSATDVGN
-291 ALYYMSLAGWSSQQ
+291 SLYYMSLAGWDTKQ
-305 MLTSIDDVLNL
+305 MLDSIDGVLNL
-316 AASSGMDLAKASDI
+316 AAASNMDLANASDI

-341 ASDAAHFVDVMSY
+341 ASDAAHFVDVMAY
-354 AQSHAN
+354 AQANSN
-360 TTAEDLGQSYKD
+360 TTTEALGEAYKE
-372 VAATAGKFHMSVEE
+372 VASTAGKFNISVEDT
-386 ITSALMVMANSGV
+386 TSVLMTMANAGI
-399 KGSSGAGNALNTVI
+399 KGSAAGNALNTVL

-424 TELKKYGVEIY
+424 TELKKYGVSIY
-435 DSTGK
+435 DSNGQ
-440 MKSLSSIL
+440 MKSMSSIL
-448 IGTANAFSGLTEKE
+448 DGITNAFAGLNQEE

-471 GQNQYTSFMT
+471 GQNQYTAFLT
-481 ILTGMNEAA
+481 ILSGLSDEA
-490 KKSGQ
+490 KKGGQ
-495 SFEDYTAQLEK
+495 SFGDYASQLEK
-506 CDGTAEKMAAT
+506 CDGTAAKMSAT
-517 MQDNLHG
+517 MQDNLNG
-524 KMKALSSAAEGFG
+524 RMKELSSAAEGFG
-537 NAVYNYVRGPLSDL
+537 NAVYNYVKEPLSDL

-571 EINAF
+571 EIDAF
-576 VESVK
+576 VDSVK
-581 AAADEVQNTLS
+581 SAADEVQNTLNN
-592 SADMSYTN
+592 ADMSYTN
-600 SAADAS
+600 SATDAS
-606 KIEAY
+606 KIESY

-637 ELSSNVPELNDYID
+637 ELSANVPELNDYID

-723 RMEAFYKRTSHTL
+723 RMESFYKRTSHTL

-771 DAQKKTD
+771 DAQKQTD

-799 DKNGEWTTA
+799 DKNCEWTTA

-858 KVRNQLAAAGEEI
+858 TIRNQLAAAGEEVS
-871 FNFRD
+871 NFRD
-876 SITSNLSSISLFG
+876 SIKNNLSSISLFG

-953 LSMATDEELKKFQA
+953 LSMATDEELEKFQA

-979 KENVKTLI
+979 KENVKGLI

-1040 RVVLQQSLN
+1040 QVVLQQSLN

-1066 AARNAQTQTTAPEPK
+1066 AARNTQTQTTAPEPK

-1098 IDLNIDGEKVA
+1098 IDLNIDGEKMA